1 MALKRSG
8 SRFEA
13 SIWPGFVDA
22 MTALLLILFF
32 VLSIFMIVQFTLRE
46 TITDQDLE
54 LNNLSSQIEQ
64 QDSELNNLST
74 LIGKKEAELKN
85 LSVEILTKEERLNK
99 LSSDISQK
107 DLMLESL
114 SSQVTEQD
122 TELDDLAL
130 QLSDLAS
137 ALGLEKLRANNI
149 EDDLGKTKDILDKA
163 EDQISLHLSTISNLT
178 KKSTIQTK
186 TIDGYKLQVETL
198 LSNNIQL
205 ENSNE
210 DLAVSKSALELQI
223 AGLLLA
229 KSKLEVKNVDTINDK
244 KAIEL
249 ALLSARTEIN
259 EDKEAAR
266 LAAAKREALEL
277 LIVKLRNE
285 GELQA
290 EKITSVRKQLSET
303 EKTRL
308 VEQAAAENL
317 KEKLKSTNDELTSLL
332 LAKAKLETENI
343 NTLNEK
349 SAIELAL
356 ASARNEINEQVESAR
371 LAAAKREALELLI
384 VKLQNEGKLQLAES
398 SSISETLTETEKR
411 RMAESAAAELLR
423 EKLKNANTELT
434 AMSLALEA
442 ERKEAE
448 ITLTK
453 IAAANALEKSLKID
467 LSKSFTEVER
477 QAALIA
483 EANSLLENEK
493 DISTIA
499 QRKLALL
506 NTQSSQLRNQLNELQ
521 GLLDKSKEADS
532 NAKVQIESLG
542 KDLNLALARVAA
554 KQRKLAAE
562 QAKVAE
568 EQKKIAE
575 LEASEKQRYAEEAN
589 DLKKFRS
596 QFFGESRK
604 LMEGKEGV
612 RIVGDRF
619 VFSSEVLFSI
629 GSADLGIS
637 GKKEIDKVAKI
648 IKEIA
653 DKIPPN
659 IDWILR
665 VDGHTDI
672 LSFSG
677 IGKKYKDNWEL
688 SQARALSVVR
698 YLMDDQK
705 IPANRLA
712 ANGFGEFHPIDSRNI
727 EEAYKTNRRI
737 ELKFTER

>member
-1 MALKRSG
+1 MALKRPG

-32 VLSIFMIVQFTLRE
+32 VISIFMIVQFTLRE

-54 LNNLSSQIEQ
+54 LDDLSSQIEQ
-64 QDSELNNLST
+64 QDLELNDLST
-74 LIGKKEAELKN
+74 LIGNKEDELKK
-85 LSVEILTKEERLNK
+85 LSTEILSKEKRLDN
-99 LSSDISQK
+99 LTSEISEK
-107 DLMLESL
+107 DLKLNSL
-114 SSQVTEQD
+114 SSIVTEQD
-122 TELDDLAL
+122 LELDDLSL

-137 ALGLEKLRANNI
+137 ALGLERLRANGI
-149 EDDLGKTKDILDKA
+149 EEDLGKTKDILNEA
-163 EDQISLHLSTISNLT
+163 EDQISLHLATISNLT
-178 KKSTIQTK
+178 KKSSIQIEK
-186 TIDGYKLQVETL
+186 IDGYKLQINSL
-198 LSNNIQL
+198 LSDKLQL
-205 ENSNE
+205 ENFNQ
-210 DLAVSKSALELQI
+210 DLAINKSALELQI

-229 KSKLEVKNVDTINDK
+229 KSKLEAKNIDTINKK

-249 ALLSARTEIN
+249 ALVRARNEIN
-259 EDKEAAR
+259 EREEVAR

-277 LIVKLRNE
+277 LIVKLQNE
-285 GELQA
+285 GELRA
-290 EKITSVRKQLSET
+290 EEITSIRKVLSET

-317 KEKLKSTNDELTSLL
+317 KQKLKSTSDELTSLL
-332 LAKAKLETENI
+332 FANSKLEAENN

-349 SAIELAL
+349 NVIELAL
-356 ASARNEINEQVESAR
+356 ASARNEINQQVESAR

-384 VKLQNEGKLQLAES
+384 VKLQNESKLQLAEE

-411 RMAESAAAELLR
+411 RLAEAAAAELLR

-483 EANSLLENEK
+483 EANSLLEKEK
-493 DISTIA
+493 DISITA

-506 NTQSSQLRNQLNELQ
+506 NTQTSRLRNQLNELQ
-521 GLLDKSKEADS
+521 GLLDESKEADS
-532 NAKVQIESLG
+532 KAQIQLKSLG
-542 KDLNLALARVAA
+542 TDLNLALARVAA
-554 KQRKLAAE
+554 EQRKVAA
-562 QAKVAE
+562 

-575 LEASEKQRYAEEAN
+575 LEAKEKLRFAEEAK
-589 DLKKFRS
+589 DLRKFRS
-596 QFFGESRK
+596 QFFGELRK
-604 LMEGKEGV
+604 VMEGQEGV

-619 VFSSEVLFSI
+619 VFSSEVLFSV
-629 GSADLGIS
+629 GSANLGS
-637 GKKEIDKVAKI
+637 LGKTEINKVAKI
-648 IKEIA
+648 INQIAGEIP
-653 DKIPPN
+653 DG

-665 VDGHTDI
+665 VDGHTDRI
-672 LSFSG
+672 PFSG
-677 IGKKYKDNWEL
+677 FGKDYKDNWEL

-698 YLMDDQK
+698 YLMDDLK

-712 ANGFGEFHPIDSRNI
+712 ANGFGEFQPIDDRDTP
-727 EEAYKTNRRI
+727 EAYKTNRRI
-737 ELKFTER
+737 ELKFTEK

>member
-1 MALKRSG
+1 MALKRPG

-32 VLSIFMIVQFTLRE
+32 VISIFMIVQFTLRE

-54 LNNLSSQIEQ
+54 LDDLSSQIEQ
-64 QDSELNNLST
+64 QDLELNDLST
-74 LIGKKEAELKN
+74 LIGNKEDELKK
-85 LSVEILTKEERLNK
+85 LSTEILSKEKRLDN
-99 LSSDISQK
+99 LTSEISEK
-107 DLMLESL
+107 DLKLNSL
-114 SSQVTEQD
+114 SSIVTEQD
-122 TELDDLAL
+122 LELDDLSL

-137 ALGLEKLRANNI
+137 ALGLERLRANGI
-149 EDDLGKTKDILDKA
+149 EEDLGKTKDILNEA
-163 EDQISLHLSTISNLT
+163 EDQISLHLATISNLT
-178 KKSTIQTK
+178 KKSSIQIEK
-186 TIDGYKLQVETL
+186 IDGYKLQIDSL
-198 LSNNIQL
+198 LSDKLQL
-205 ENSNE
+205 ENFNQ
-210 DLAVSKSALELQI
+210 DLAINKSALELQI

-229 KSKLEVKNVDTINDK
+229 KSKLEAKNIDTINKK

-249 ALLSARTEIN
+249 ALVRARNEIN
-259 EDKEAAR
+259 EREEVAR

-277 LIVKLRNE
+277 LIVKLQNE
-285 GELQA
+285 GELRA
-290 EKITSVRKQLSET
+290 EEITSIRKVLSET

-317 KEKLKSTNDELTSLL
+317 KQKLKSTSDELTSLL
-332 LAKAKLETENI
+332 FANSKLVAENN

-349 SAIELAL
+349 NVIELAL
-356 ASARNEINEQVESAR
+356 ASARNEINQQVESAR

-384 VKLQNEGKLQLAES
+384 VKLQNESKLQLAEE

-411 RMAESAAAELLR
+411 RLAEAAAAELLR

-483 EANSLLENEK
+483 EANSLLEKEK
-493 DISTIA
+493 DISITA

-506 NTQSSQLRNQLNELQ
+506 NTQTSQLRNQLNELQ
-521 GLLDKSKEADS
+521 GLLDESKEADS
-532 NAKVQIESLG
+532 KAQIQLKSLG
-542 KDLNLALARVAA
+542 TDLNLALARVAA
-554 KQRKLAAE
+554 EQRKVAA
-562 QAKVAE
+562 

-575 LEASEKQRYAEEAN
+575 LEAKEKLRFAEEAK
-589 DLKKFRS
+589 DLRKFRS
-596 QFFGESRK
+596 QFFGELRK
-604 LMEGKEGV
+604 VMEGQEGV

-619 VFSSEVLFSI
+619 VFSSEVLFSV
-629 GSADLGIS
+629 GSANLGS
-637 GKKEIDKVAKI
+637 LGKTEINKVAKI
-648 IKEIA
+648 INQIAGEIP
-653 DKIPPN
+653 DG

-665 VDGHTDI
+665 VDGHTDRI
-672 LSFSG
+672 PFSG
-677 IGKKYKDNWEL
+677 FGKDYKDNWEL

-698 YLMDDQK
+698 YLMDDLK

-712 ANGFGEFHPIDSRNI
+712 ANGFGEFQPIDDRDTP
-727 EEAYKTNRRI
+727 EAYKTNRRI
-737 ELKFTER
+737 ELKFTEK

>member
-1 MALKRSG
+1 MALKRPG

-32 VLSIFMIVQFTLRE
+32 VISIFMIVQFTLRE

-54 LNNLSSQIEQ
+54 LDDLSSQIEQ
-64 QDSELNNLST
+64 QDLELNDLST
-74 LIGKKEAELKN
+74 LIGNKEDELKK
-85 LSVEILTKEERLNK
+85 LSTEILSKEKRLDN
-99 LSSDISQK
+99 LTSEISEK
-107 DLMLESL
+107 DLKLNSL
-114 SSQVTEQD
+114 SSIVTEQD
-122 TELDDLAL
+122 LELDDLSL

-137 ALGLEKLRANNI
+137 ALGLERLRANGI
-149 EDDLGKTKDILDKA
+149 EEDLGKTKDILNEA
-163 EDQISLHLSTISNLT
+163 EDQISLHLATISNLT
-178 KKSTIQTK
+178 KKSSIQIEK
-186 TIDGYKLQVETL
+186 IDGYKLQIDSL
-198 LSNNIQL
+198 LSDKLQL
-205 ENSNE
+205 ENFNQ
-210 DLAVSKSALELQI
+210 DLAINKSALELQI

-229 KSKLEVKNVDTINDK
+229 KSKLEAKNIDTINKK

-249 ALLSARTEIN
+249 ALVRARNEIN
-259 EDKEAAR
+259 EREEVAR

-277 LIVKLRNE
+277 LIVKLQNE
-285 GELQA
+285 GELRA
-290 EKITSVRKQLSET
+290 EEITSIRKVLSET

-317 KEKLKSTNDELTSLL
+317 KQKLKSTSDELTSLL
-332 LAKAKLETENI
+332 FVNSKLEAENN

-349 SAIELAL
+349 NVIELAL
-356 ASARNEINEQVESAR
+356 ASARNEINQQVESAR

-384 VKLQNEGKLQLAES
+384 VKLQNESKLQLVEE

-411 RMAESAAAELLR
+411 RLAEAAAAELLR

-483 EANSLLENEK
+483 EANSLLEKEK
-493 DISTIA
+493 DISITA

-506 NTQSSQLRNQLNELQ
+506 NTQTSQLRNQLNELQ
-521 GLLDKSKEADS
+521 GLLDESKEADS
-532 NAKVQIESLG
+532 KAQIQLKSLG
-542 KDLNLALARVAA
+542 TDLNLALARVAA
-554 KQRKLAAE
+554 EQRKVAA
-562 QAKVAE
+562 

-575 LEASEKQRYAEEAN
+575 LEAKEKLRFAEEAK
-589 DLKKFRS
+589 DLRKFRS
-596 QFFGESRK
+596 QFFGELRK
-604 LMEGKEGV
+604 VMEGQEGV

-619 VFSSEVLFSI
+619 VFSSEVLFSV
-629 GSADLGIS
+629 GSANLGS
-637 GKKEIDKVAKI
+637 LGKTEINKVAKI
-648 IKEIA
+648 INQIAGEIP
-653 DKIPPN
+653 DG

-665 VDGHTDI
+665 VDGHTDRI
-672 LSFSG
+672 PFSG
-677 IGKKYKDNWEL
+677 FGKDYKDNWEL

-698 YLMDDQK
+698 YLMDDLK

-712 ANGFGEFHPIDSRNI
+712 ANGFGEFQPIDDRDTP
-727 EEAYKTNRRI
+727 EAYKTNRRI
-737 ELKFTER
+737 ELKFTEK

>member
-1 MALKRSG
+1 MALKRPG

-32 VLSIFMIVQFTLRE
+32 VISIFMIVQFTLRE

-54 LNNLSSQIEQ
+54 LDDLSSQIEQ
-64 QDSELNNLST
+64 QDLELNDLST
-74 LIGKKEAELKN
+74 LIGNKEDELKK
-85 LSVEILTKEERLNK
+85 LSTEILSKEKRLDN
-99 LSSDISQK
+99 LTSEISEK
-107 DLMLESL
+107 DLKLNSL
-114 SSQVTEQD
+114 SSIVTEQD
-122 TELDDLAL
+122 LELDDLSL

-137 ALGLEKLRANNI
+137 ALGLERLRANGI
-149 EDDLGKTKDILDKA
+149 EEDLGKTKDILNEA
-163 EDQISLHLSTISNLT
+163 EDQISLHLATISNLT
-178 KKSTIQTK
+178 KKSSIQIEK
-186 TIDGYKLQVETL
+186 IDGYKLQIDSL
-198 LSNNIQL
+198 LSDKLQL
-205 ENSNE
+205 ENFNQ
-210 DLAVSKSALELQI
+210 DLAINKSALELQI

-229 KSKLEVKNVDTINDK
+229 KSKLEAKNIDTINKK

-249 ALLSARTEIN
+249 ALVRARNEIN
-259 EDKEAAR
+259 EREEVAR

-277 LIVKLRNE
+277 LIVKLQNE
-285 GELQA
+285 GELRA
-290 EKITSVRKQLSET
+290 EEITSIRKVLSET

-317 KEKLKSTNDELTSLL
+317 KQKLKSTSDELTSLL
-332 LAKAKLETENI
+332 FANSKLVAENN

-349 SAIELAL
+349 NIIELAL
-356 ASARNEINEQVESAR
+356 ASARNEINQQVESAR

-384 VKLQNEGKLQLAES
+384 VKLQNESKLQLAEE

-411 RMAESAAAELLR
+411 RLAEAAAAELLR

-483 EANSLLENEK
+483 EANSLLEKEK
-493 DISTIA
+493 DISITA

-506 NTQSSQLRNQLNELQ
+506 NTQTSQLRNQLNELQ
-521 GLLDKSKEADS
+521 GLLDESKEADS
-532 NAKVQIESLG
+532 KAQIQLKSLG
-542 KDLNLALARVAA
+542 TDLNLALARVAA
-554 KQRKLAAE
+554 EQRKVAA
-562 QAKVAE
+562 

-575 LEASEKQRYAEEAN
+575 LEAKEKLRFAEEAK
-589 DLKKFRS
+589 DLRKFRS
-596 QFFGESRK
+596 QFFGELRK
-604 LMEGKEGV
+604 VMEGQEGV

-619 VFSSEVLFSI
+619 VFSSEVLFSV
-629 GSADLGIS
+629 GSANLGS
-637 GKKEIDKVAKI
+637 LGKTEINKVAKI
-648 IKEIA
+648 INQIAGEIP
-653 DKIPPN
+653 DG

-665 VDGHTDI
+665 VDGHTDRI
-672 LSFSG
+672 PFSG
-677 IGKKYKDNWEL
+677 FGKDYKDNWEL

-698 YLMDDQK
+698 YLMDDLK

-712 ANGFGEFHPIDSRNI
+712 ANGFGEFQPIDDRDTP
-727 EEAYKTNRRI
+727 EAYKTNRRI
-737 ELKFTER
+737 ELKFTEK

>member
-1 MALKRSG
+1 MALKRPG

-32 VLSIFMIVQFTLRE
+32 VISIFMIVQFTLRE

-54 LNNLSSQIEQ
+54 LDDLSSQIEQ
-64 QDSELNNLST
+64 QDLELNDLST
-74 LIGKKEAELKN
+74 LIGNKEDELKK
-85 LSVEILTKEERLNK
+85 LSTEILSKEKRLDN
-99 LSSDISQK
+99 LTSEISEK
-107 DLMLESL
+107 DLKLNSL
-114 SSQVTEQD
+114 SSIVTEQD
-122 TELDDLAL
+122 LELDDLSL

-137 ALGLEKLRANNI
+137 ALGLERLRANGI
-149 EDDLGKTKDILDKA
+149 EEDLGKTKDILNEA
-163 EDQISLHLSTISNLT
+163 EDQISLHLATISNLT
-178 KKSTIQTK
+178 KKSSIQIEK
-186 TIDGYKLQVETL
+186 IDGYKLQIDSL
-198 LSNNIQL
+198 LSDKLQL
-205 ENSNE
+205 ENFNQ
-210 DLAVSKSALELQI
+210 DLAINKSALELQI

-229 KSKLEVKNVDTINDK
+229 KSKLEAKSIDTINKK

-249 ALLSARTEIN
+249 ALVRARNEIN
-259 EDKEAAR
+259 EREEVAR

-277 LIVKLRNE
+277 LIVKLQNE
-285 GELQA
+285 GELRA
-290 EKITSVRKQLSET
+290 EEITSIRKVLSET

-317 KEKLKSTNDELTSLL
+317 KQKLKSTSDELMSLL
-332 LAKAKLETENI
+332 FANSKLEAENS

-349 SAIELAL
+349 NVIELAL
-356 ASARNEINEQVESAR
+356 ASARNEINQQVESAR

-384 VKLQNEGKLQLAES
+384 VKLQNESKLQLAEE

-411 RMAESAAAELLR
+411 RLAEAAAAELLR

-483 EANSLLENEK
+483 EANSLLEKEK
-493 DISTIA
+493 DISITA

-506 NTQSSQLRNQLNELQ
+506 NTQTSQLRNQLNELQ
-521 GLLDKSKEADS
+521 GLLDESKEADS
-532 NAKVQIESLG
+532 KAQIQLKSLG
-542 KDLNLALARVAA
+542 TDLNLALARVAA
-554 KQRKLAAE
+554 EQRKVAA
-562 QAKVAE
+562 

-575 LEASEKQRYAEEAN
+575 LEAKEKLRFAEEAK
-589 DLKKFRS
+589 DLRKFRS
-596 QFFGESRK
+596 QFFGELRK
-604 LMEGKEGV
+604 VMEGQEGV

-619 VFSSEVLFSI
+619 VFSSEVLFSV
-629 GSADLGIS
+629 GSANLGS
-637 GKKEIDKVAKI
+637 LGKTEINKVAKI
-648 IKEIA
+648 INQIAGEIP
-653 DKIPPN
+653 DG

-665 VDGHTDI
+665 VDGHTDRI
-672 LSFSG
+672 PFSG
-677 IGKKYKDNWEL
+677 FGKDYKDNWEL

-698 YLMDDQK
+698 YLMDDLK

-712 ANGFGEFHPIDSRNI
+712 ANGFGEFQPIDDRDTP
-727 EEAYKTNRRI
+727 EAYKTNRRI
-737 ELKFTER
+737 ELKFTEK

>member
-1 MALKRSG
+1 MALKRPG

-32 VLSIFMIVQFTLRE
+32 VISIFMIVQFTLRE

-54 LNNLSSQIEQ
+54 LDDLSSQIEQ
-64 QDSELNNLST
+64 QDLELNDLST
-74 LIGKKEAELKN
+74 LIGNKEDELKK
-85 LSVEILTKEERLNK
+85 LSTEILSKEKRLDN
-99 LSSDISQK
+99 LTSEIFEK
-107 DLMLESL
+107 DLKLNSL
-114 SSQVTEQD
+114 SSIVTEQD
-122 TELDDLAL
+122 LELDDLSL

-137 ALGLEKLRANNI
+137 ALGLERLRANGI
-149 EDDLGKTKDILDKA
+149 EEDLGKTKDILNEA
-163 EDQISLHLSTISNLT
+163 EDQISLHLATISNLT
-178 KKSTIQTK
+178 KKSSIQIEK
-186 TIDGYKLQVETL
+186 IDGYKLQIDSL
-198 LSNNIQL
+198 LSDKLQL
-205 ENSNE
+205 ENFNQ
-210 DLAVSKSALELQI
+210 DLAINKSALELQI

-229 KSKLEVKNVDTINDK
+229 KSKLEAKNIDTINKK

-249 ALLSARTEIN
+249 ALVRARNEIN
-259 EDKEAAR
+259 EREEVAR

-277 LIVKLRNE
+277 LIVKLQNE
-285 GELQA
+285 GELRA
-290 EKITSVRKQLSET
+290 EEITSIRKVLSET

-317 KEKLKSTNDELTSLL
+317 KQKLKSTSDELTSLL
-332 LAKAKLETENI
+332 FANSKLEAENS

-349 SAIELAL
+349 NVIELAL
-356 ASARNEINEQVESAR
+356 ASARNEINQQVESAR

-384 VKLQNEGKLQLAES
+384 VKLQNESKLQLAEE

-411 RMAESAAAELLR
+411 RLAEAAAAELLR

-483 EANSLLENEK
+483 EANSLLEKEK
-493 DISTIA
+493 DISITA

-506 NTQSSQLRNQLNELQ
+506 NTQTSQLRNQLNELQ
-521 GLLDKSKEADS
+521 GLLDESKEADS
-532 NAKVQIESLG
+532 KAQIQLKSLG
-542 KDLNLALARVAA
+542 TDLNLALARVAA
-554 KQRKLAAE
+554 EQRKVAA
-562 QAKVAE
+562 

-575 LEASEKQRYAEEAN
+575 LEAKEKLRFAEEAK
-589 DLKKFRS
+589 DLRKFRS
-596 QFFGESRK
+596 QFFGELRK
-604 LMEGKEGV
+604 VMEGQEGV

-619 VFSSEVLFSI
+619 VFSSEVLFSV
-629 GSADLGIS
+629 GSANLGS
-637 GKKEIDKVAKI
+637 LGKTEINKVAKI
-648 IKEIA
+648 INQIAGEIP
-653 DKIPPN
+653 DG

-665 VDGHTDI
+665 VDGHTDRI
-672 LSFSG
+672 PFSG
-677 IGKKYKDNWEL
+677 FGKDYKDNWEL

-698 YLMDDQK
+698 YLMDDLK

-712 ANGFGEFHPIDSRNI
+712 ANGFGEFQPIDDRDTP
-727 EEAYKTNRRI
+727 EAYKTNRRI
-737 ELKFTER
+737 ELKFTEK

>member
-1 MALKRSG
+1 MALKRPG

-32 VLSIFMIVQFTLRE
+32 VISIFMIVQFTLRE

-54 LNNLSSQIEQ
+54 LDDLSSQIEQ
-64 QDSELNNLST
+64 QDLELNDLST
-74 LIGKKEAELKN
+74 LIGNKEDELKK
-85 LSVEILTKEERLNK
+85 LSTEILSKEKRLDN
-99 LSSDISQK
+99 LTSEISEK
-107 DLMLESL
+107 DLKLNSL
-114 SSQVTEQD
+114 SSIVTEQD
-122 TELDDLAL
+122 LELDDLSL

-137 ALGLEKLRANNI
+137 ALGLERLRANGI
-149 EDDLGKTKDILDKA
+149 EEDLGKTKDILNEA
-163 EDQISLHLSTISNLT
+163 EDQISLHLATISNLT
-178 KKSTIQTK
+178 KKSSIQIEK
-186 TIDGYKLQVETL
+186 IDGYKLQIDSL
-198 LSNNIQL
+198 LSDKLQL
-205 ENSNE
+205 ENFNQ
-210 DLAVSKSALELQI
+210 DLAINKSALELQI

-229 KSKLEVKNVDTINDK
+229 KSKLEAKNIDTINKK

-249 ALLSARTEIN
+249 ALVRARNEIN
-259 EDKEAAR
+259 EREEVAR

-277 LIVKLRNE
+277 LIVKLQNE
-285 GELQA
+285 GELRA
-290 EKITSVRKQLSET
+290 EEITSIRKVLSEA

-317 KEKLKSTNDELTSLL
+317 KQKLKSTSDELTSLL
-332 LAKAKLETENI
+332 FANSKLVVENN

-349 SAIELAL
+349 NVIELAL
-356 ASARNEINEQVESAR
+356 ASARNEINQQVESAR

-384 VKLQNEGKLQLAES
+384 VKLQNESKLQLAEE

-411 RMAESAAAELLR
+411 RLAEAAAAELLR

-483 EANSLLENEK
+483 EANSLLEKEK
-493 DISTIA
+493 DISITA

-506 NTQSSQLRNQLNELQ
+506 NTQTSQLRNQLNELQ
-521 GLLDKSKEADS
+521 GLLDESKEADS
-532 NAKVQIESLG
+532 KAQIQLKSLG
-542 KDLNLALARVAA
+542 TDLNLALARVAA
-554 KQRKLAAE
+554 EQRKVAA
-562 QAKVAE
+562 

-575 LEASEKQRYAEEAN
+575 LEAKEKLRFAEEAK
-589 DLKKFRS
+589 DLRKFRS
-596 QFFGESRK
+596 QFFGELRK
-604 LMEGKEGV
+604 VMEGQEGV

-619 VFSSEVLFSI
+619 VFSSEVLFSV
-629 GSADLGIS
+629 GSANLGS
-637 GKKEIDKVAKI
+637 LGKTEINKVAKI
-648 IKEIA
+648 INQIAGEIP
-653 DKIPPN
+653 DG

-665 VDGHTDI
+665 VDGHTDRI
-672 LSFSG
+672 PFSG
-677 IGKKYKDNWEL
+677 FGKDYKDNWEL

-698 YLMDDQK
+698 YLMDDLK

-712 ANGFGEFHPIDSRNI
+712 ANGFGEFQPIDDRDTP
-727 EEAYKTNRRI
+727 EAYKTNRRI
-737 ELKFTER
+737 ELKFTEK

>member
-54 LNNLSSQIEQ
+54 LSNLSSQIEE
-64 QDSELNNLST
+64 QDLELNDLST
-74 LIGKKEAELKN
+74 LIGNKEDELKN
-85 LSVEILTKEERLNK
+85 LSAEILSKEKRLDNLTLEISEK
-99 LSSDISQK
+99 DSKLDNLSSRVI
-107 DLMLESL
+107 
-114 SSQVTEQD
+114 EQD
-122 TELDDLAL
+122 LELDDLSL

-137 ALGLEKLRANNI
+137 ALGLERLRANGI
-149 EDDLGKTKDILDKA
+149 EEDLGKTKKILNEA
-163 EDQISLHLSTISNLT
+163 EDQISLHLATISNLT
-178 KKSTIQTK
+178 KKSNIQTEK
-186 TIDGYKLQVETL
+186 IDGYKLQIDNL
-198 LSNNIQL
+198 LSDKLQL

-210 DLAVSKSALELQI
+210 DLAISKSALELQI
-223 AGLLLA
+223 ASLLLA
-229 KSKLEVKNVDTINDK
+229 KSKLEAKNIDTINEK

-249 ALLSARTEIN
+249 ALVRARTEIN
-259 EDKEAAR
+259 DQEEVAR

-285 GELQA
+285 GKLQA
-290 EKITSVRKQLSET
+290 EEITSVRKKLSET

-332 LAKAKLETENI
+332 LAKSKLEAENI
-343 NTLNEK
+343 NNLNEK
-349 SAIELAL
+349 NAIELAL
-356 ASARNEINEQVESAR
+356 ASARNEINEEPENAR

-384 VKLQNEGKLQLAES
+384 EKLQNEGKLQLAEV

-411 RMAESAAAELLR
+411 RLAEAAAADLLR

-434 AMSLALEA
+434 AMSLALES

-467 LSKSFTEVER
+467 LTKSFTEVER

-483 EANSLLENEK
+483 EANSLLEKEK
-493 DISTIA
+493 DISTSA

-506 NTQSSQLRNQLNELQ
+506 NTQTSQLRNQLNELQ
-521 GLLDKSKEADS
+521 GLLDESKEADTK
-532 NAKVQIESLG
+532 AQIQLKSLG
-542 KDLNLALARVAA
+542 TDLNLALARVAA
-554 KQRKLAAE
+554 EQRKVAA
-562 QAKVAE
+562 

-575 LEASEKQRYAEEAN
+575 LEAKEKLRFAEEAK
-589 DLKKFRS
+589 DLRKFRS
-596 QFFGESRK
+596 QFFGELRK
-604 LMEGKEGV
+604 VMEGQEGV

-619 VFSSEVLFSI
+619 VFSSEVLFSV
-629 GSADLGIS
+629 GSANLGS
-637 GKKEIDKVAKI
+637 LGKTEINKVAKI
-648 IKEIA
+648 INQIAGEIP
-653 DKIPPN
+653 DG

-665 VDGHTDI
+665 VDGHTDRI
-672 LSFSG
+672 PFSG
-677 IGKKYKDNWEL
+677 FGKDYKDNWEL

-698 YLMDDQK
+698 YLMDDLK

-712 ANGFGEFHPIDSRNI
+712 ANGFGEFHPIDDRDTP
-727 EEAYKTNRRI
+727 EAYKTNRRI

>member
-1 MALKRSG
+1 MALKRPG

-32 VLSIFMIVQFTLRE
+32 VISIFMIVQFTLRE

-54 LNNLSSQIEQ
+54 LDDLSSQIEQ
-64 QDSELNNLST
+64 PDLELNDLST
-74 LIGKKEAELKN
+74 LRGNKEDELKK
-85 LSVEILTKEERLNK
+85 LSTEILSKEKRLDN
-99 LSSDISQK
+99 LTSEISEK
-107 DLMLESL
+107 DLKLNSL
-114 SSQVTEQD
+114 SSIVTEQD
-122 TELDDLAL
+122 LELDDLSL

-137 ALGLEKLRANNI
+137 ALGLERLRANGI
-149 EDDLGKTKDILDKA
+149 EEDLGKTKDILNEA
-163 EDQISLHLSTISNLT
+163 EDQISLHLATISNLT
-178 KKSTIQTK
+178 KKSSIQIEK
-186 TIDGYKLQVETL
+186 IDGYKLQIDSL
-198 LSNNIQL
+198 LSDKLQL
-205 ENSNE
+205 ENFNQ
-210 DLAVSKSALELQI
+210 DLAINKSALELQI

-229 KSKLEVKNVDTINDK
+229 KSKLEAKNIDTINKK

-249 ALLSARTEIN
+249 ALVRARNEIN
-259 EDKEAAR
+259 EREEVAR

-277 LIVKLRNE
+277 LIVKLQNE
-285 GELQA
+285 GELRA
-290 EKITSVRKQLSET
+290 EEITSIRKVLSET

-317 KEKLKSTNDELTSLL
+317 KQKLKSTSDELTSLL
-332 LAKAKLETENI
+332 FANSKLVAENN

-349 SAIELAL
+349 NVIELAL
-356 ASARNEINEQVESAR
+356 ASARNEINQQVESAR

-384 VKLQNEGKLQLAES
+384 VKLQNESKLQLAEE

-411 RMAESAAAELLR
+411 RLAEAAAAELLR

-483 EANSLLENEK
+483 EANSLLEKEK
-493 DISTIA
+493 DISITA

-506 NTQSSQLRNQLNELQ
+506 NTQTSQLRNQLNELQ
-521 GLLDKSKEADS
+521 GLLDESKEADS
-532 NAKVQIESLG
+532 KAQIQLKSLG
-542 KDLNLALARVAA
+542 TDLNLALARVAA
-554 KQRKLAAE
+554 EQRKVAA
-562 QAKVAE
+562 

-575 LEASEKQRYAEEAN
+575 LEAKEKLRFAEEAK
-589 DLKKFRS
+589 DLRKFRS
-596 QFFGESRK
+596 QFFGELRK
-604 LMEGKEGV
+604 VMEGQEGV

-619 VFSSEVLFSI
+619 VFSSEVLFSV
-629 GSADLGIS
+629 GSANLGS
-637 GKKEIDKVAKI
+637 LGKTEINKVAKI
-648 IKEIA
+648 INQIAGEIP
-653 DKIPPN
+653 DG

-665 VDGHTDI
+665 VDGHTDRI
-672 LSFSG
+672 PFSG
-677 IGKKYKDNWEL
+677 FGKDYKDNWEL

-698 YLMDDQK
+698 YLMDDLK

-712 ANGFGEFHPIDSRNI
+712 ANGFGEFQPIDDRDTP
-727 EEAYKTNRRI
+727 EAYKTNRRI
-737 ELKFTER
+737 ELKFTEK

>member
-1 MALKRSG
+1 MALKRPG

-32 VLSIFMIVQFTLRE
+32 VISIFMIVQFTLRE

-54 LNNLSSQIEQ
+54 LDDLSSQIEQ
-64 QDSELNNLST
+64 QDLELNDLST
-74 LIGKKEAELKN
+74 LIGNKEDELKK
-85 LSVEILTKEERLNK
+85 LSTEILSKEKRLDN
-99 LSSDISQK
+99 LTSEISEK
-107 DLMLESL
+107 DLKLNSL
-114 SSQVTEQD
+114 SSIVTEQD
-122 TELDDLAL
+122 LELDDLSL

-137 ALGLEKLRANNI
+137 ALGLERLRANGI
-149 EDDLGKTKDILDKA
+149 EEDLGKTKDILNEA
-163 EDQISLHLSTISNLT
+163 EDQISLHLATISNLT
-178 KKSTIQTK
+178 KKSSIQIEK
-186 TIDGYKLQVETL
+186 IDGYKLQINSL
-198 LSNNIQL
+198 LSDKLQL
-205 ENSNE
+205 ENFNQ
-210 DLAVSKSALELQI
+210 DLAINKSALELQI

-229 KSKLEVKNVDTINDK
+229 KSKLEAKNIDTINKK

-249 ALLSARTEIN
+249 ALVRARNEIN
-259 EDKEAAR
+259 EREEVAR

-277 LIVKLRNE
+277 LIVKLQNE
-285 GELQA
+285 GELRA
-290 EKITSVRKQLSET
+290 EEITSIRKVLSET

-317 KEKLKSTNDELTSLL
+317 KQKLKSTSDELTSLL
-332 LAKAKLETENI
+332 FANSKLVAENN

-349 SAIELAL
+349 NVIELAL
-356 ASARNEINEQVESAR
+356 ASARNEINQQVESAR

-384 VKLQNEGKLQLAES
+384 VKLQNESKLQLAEET
-398 SSISETLTETEKR
+398 SISETLTETEKR
-411 RMAESAAAELLR
+411 RLAEAAAAELLR

-483 EANSLLENEK
+483 EANSLLEKEK
-493 DISTIA
+493 DISITA

-506 NTQSSQLRNQLNELQ
+506 NTQTSQLRNQLNELQ
-521 GLLDKSKEADS
+521 GLLDESKEADS
-532 NAKVQIESLG
+532 KAQIQLKSLG
-542 KDLNLALARVAA
+542 TDLNLALARVAA
-554 KQRKLAAE
+554 EQRKVAA
-562 QAKVAE
+562 

-575 LEASEKQRYAEEAN
+575 LEAKEKLRFAEEAK
-589 DLKKFRS
+589 DLRKFRS
-596 QFFGESRK
+596 QFFGELRK
-604 LMEGKEGV
+604 VMEGQEGV

-619 VFSSEVLFSI
+619 VFSSEVLFSV
-629 GSADLGIS
+629 GSANLGS
-637 GKKEIDKVAKI
+637 LGKTEINKVAKI
-648 IKEIA
+648 INQIAGEIP
-653 DKIPPN
+653 DG

-665 VDGHTDI
+665 VDGHTDRI
-672 LSFSG
+672 PFSG
-677 IGKKYKDNWEL
+677 FGKDYKDNWEL

-698 YLMDDQK
+698 YLMDDLK

-712 ANGFGEFHPIDSRNI
+712 ANGFGEFQPIDDRDTP
-727 EEAYKTNRRI
+727 EAYKTNRRI
-737 ELKFTER
+737 ELKFTEK

>member
-1 MALKRSG
+1 MALKRPG

-32 VLSIFMIVQFTLRE
+32 VISIFMIVQFTLRE

-54 LNNLSSQIEQ
+54 LDDLSFQIEQ
-64 QDSELNNLST
+64 QDLELNDLST
-74 LIGKKEAELKN
+74 LIGNKEDELKK
-85 LSVEILTKEERLNK
+85 LSTEILSKEKRLDN
-99 LSSDISQK
+99 LTSEISEK
-107 DLMLESL
+107 DLKLNSL
-114 SSQVTEQD
+114 SSIVTEQD
-122 TELDDLAL
+122 LELDDLSL

-137 ALGLEKLRANNI
+137 ALGLERLRANGI
-149 EDDLGKTKDILDKA
+149 EEDLGKTKDILNEA
-163 EDQISLHLSTISNLT
+163 EDQISLHLATISNLT
-178 KKSTIQTK
+178 KKSSIQIEK
-186 TIDGYKLQVETL
+186 IDGYKLQIDSL
-198 LSNNIQL
+198 LSDKLQL
-205 ENSNE
+205 ENFNQ
-210 DLAVSKSALELQI
+210 DLAINKSALELQI

-229 KSKLEVKNVDTINDK
+229 KSKLEAKNIDTINKK

-249 ALLSARTEIN
+249 ALVRARNEIN
-259 EDKEAAR
+259 EREEVAR

-277 LIVKLRNE
+277 LIVKLQNE
-285 GELQA
+285 GELRA
-290 EKITSVRKQLSET
+290 EEITSIRKVLSET

-317 KEKLKSTNDELTSLL
+317 KQKLKSTSDELTSLL
-332 LAKAKLETENI
+332 FANSKLEAENS

-349 SAIELAL
+349 NVIELAL
-356 ASARNEINEQVESAR
+356 ASARNEINQQVESAR

-384 VKLQNEGKLQLAES
+384 VKLQNESKLQLAEE

-411 RMAESAAAELLR
+411 RLAEAAAAELLR

-483 EANSLLENEK
+483 EANSLLEKEK
-493 DISTIA
+493 DISITA

-506 NTQSSQLRNQLNELQ
+506 NTQTSRLRNQLNELQ
-521 GLLDKSKEADS
+521 GLLDESKEADS
-532 NAKVQIESLG
+532 KAQIQLKSLG
-542 KDLNLALARVAA
+542 TDLNLALARVAA
-554 KQRKLAAE
+554 EQRKVAA
-562 QAKVAE
+562 

-575 LEASEKQRYAEEAN
+575 LEAKEKLRFAEEAK
-589 DLKKFRS
+589 DLRKFRS
-596 QFFGESRK
+596 QFFGELRK
-604 LMEGKEGV
+604 VMEGQEGV

-619 VFSSEVLFSI
+619 VFSSEVLFSV
-629 GSADLGIS
+629 GSANLGS
-637 GKKEIDKVAKI
+637 LGKTEINKVAKI
-648 IKEIA
+648 INQIAGEIP
-653 DKIPPN
+653 DG

-665 VDGHTDI
+665 VDGHTDRI
-672 LSFSG
+672 PFSG
-677 IGKKYKDNWEL
+677 FGKDYKDNWEL

-698 YLMDDQK
+698 YLMDDLK

-712 ANGFGEFHPIDSRNI
+712 ANGFGEFQPIDDRDTP
-727 EEAYKTNRRI
+727 EAYKTNRRI
-737 ELKFTER
+737 ELKFTEK

>member
-1 MALKRSG
+1 MALKRPG

-32 VLSIFMIVQFTLRE
+32 VISIFMIVQFTLRE

-54 LNNLSSQIEQ
+54 LDDLSSQIEQ
-64 QDSELNNLST
+64 QDLELNDLST
-74 LIGKKEAELKN
+74 LIGNKEDELKK
-85 LSVEILTKEERLNK
+85 LSTEILSKEKRLDN
-99 LSSDISQK
+99 LTSEISEK
-107 DLMLESL
+107 DLKLNSL
-114 SSQVTEQD
+114 SSIVTEQD
-122 TELDDLAL
+122 LELDDLSL

-137 ALGLEKLRANNI
+137 ALGLERLRANGI
-149 EDDLGKTKDILDKA
+149 EEDLGKTKDILNEA
-163 EDQISLHLSTISNLT
+163 EDQISLHLATISNLT
-178 KKSTIQTK
+178 KKSSIQIEK
-186 TIDGYKLQVETL
+186 IDGYKLQIDSL
-198 LSNNIQL
+198 LSDKLQL
-205 ENSNE
+205 ENFNQ
-210 DLAVSKSALELQI
+210 DLAINKSALELQI

-229 KSKLEVKNVDTINDK
+229 KSKLEAKNIDTINKK

-249 ALLSARTEIN
+249 ALVRARNEIN
-259 EDKEAAR
+259 EREEVAR

-277 LIVKLRNE
+277 LIVKLQNE
-285 GELQA
+285 GESRA
-290 EKITSVRKQLSET
+290 EEITSIRKVLSET

-317 KEKLKSTNDELTSLL
+317 KQKLKSTSDELTSLL
-332 LAKAKLETENI
+332 FANSKLVAENN

-349 SAIELAL
+349 NVIELAL
-356 ASARNEINEQVESAR
+356 ASARNEINQQVESAR

-384 VKLQNEGKLQLAES
+384 VKLQNESKLQLAEE

-411 RMAESAAAELLR
+411 RLAEAAAAELLR

-483 EANSLLENEK
+483 EANSLLEKEK
-493 DISTIA
+493 DISITA

-506 NTQSSQLRNQLNELQ
+506 NTQTSQLRNQLNELQ
-521 GLLDKSKEADS
+521 GLLDESKEADS
-532 NAKVQIESLG
+532 KAQIQLKSLG
-542 KDLNLALARVAA
+542 TDLNLALARVAA
-554 KQRKLAAE
+554 EQRKVAA
-562 QAKVAE
+562 

-575 LEASEKQRYAEEAN
+575 LEAKEKLRFAEEAK
-589 DLKKFRS
+589 DLRKFRS
-596 QFFGESRK
+596 QFFGELRK
-604 LMEGKEGV
+604 VMEGQEGV

-619 VFSSEVLFSI
+619 VFSSEVLFSV
-629 GSADLGIS
+629 GSANLGS
-637 GKKEIDKVAKI
+637 LGKTEINKVAKI
-648 IKEIA
+648 INQIAGEIP
-653 DKIPPN
+653 DG

-665 VDGHTDI
+665 VDGHTDRI
-672 LSFSG
+672 PFSG
-677 IGKKYKDNWEL
+677 FGKDYKDNWEL

-698 YLMDDQK
+698 YLMDDLK

-712 ANGFGEFHPIDSRNI
+712 ANGFGEFQPIDDRDTP
-727 EEAYKTNRRI
+727 EAYKTNRRI
-737 ELKFTER
+737 ELKFTEK

>member
-1 MALKRSG
+1 
-8 SRFEA
+8 
-13 SIWPGFVDA
+13 
-22 MTALLLILFF
+22 
-32 VLSIFMIVQFTLRE
+32 
-46 TITDQDLE
+46 
-54 LNNLSSQIEQ
+54 
-64 QDSELNNLST
+64 
-74 LIGKKEAELKN
+74 
-85 LSVEILTKEERLNK
+85 
-99 LSSDISQK
+99 
-107 DLMLESL
+107 
-114 SSQVTEQD
+114 
-122 TELDDLAL
+122 
-130 QLSDLAS
+130 
-137 ALGLEKLRANNI
+137 
-149 EDDLGKTKDILDKA
+149 
-163 EDQISLHLSTISNLT
+163 
-178 KKSTIQTK
+178 
-186 TIDGYKLQVETL
+186 
-198 LSNNIQL
+198 
-205 ENSNE
+205 
-210 DLAVSKSALELQI
+210 
-223 AGLLLA
+223 
-229 KSKLEVKNVDTINDK
+229 
-244 KAIEL
+244 
-249 ALLSARTEIN
+249 
-259 EDKEAAR
+259 
-266 LAAAKREALEL
+266 
-277 LIVKLRNE
+277 
-285 GELQA
+285 
-290 EKITSVRKQLSET
+290 
-303 EKTRL
+303 
-308 VEQAAAENL
+308 
-317 KEKLKSTNDELTSLL
+317 
-332 LAKAKLETENI
+332 
-343 NTLNEK
+343 
-349 SAIELAL
+349 
-356 ASARNEINEQVESAR
+356 
-371 LAAAKREALELLI
+371 
-384 VKLQNEGKLQLAES
+384 
-398 SSISETLTETEKR
+398 
-411 RMAESAAAELLR
+411 MAESAAAELLR

-575 LEASEKQRYAEEAN
+575 LEAREKQRYAEEAN

-712 ANGFGEFHPIDSRNI
+712 ANGFGEFHPIDDRNI

>member
-1 MALKRSG
+1 MALKRPG

-32 VLSIFMIVQFTLRE
+32 VISIFMIVQFTLRE

-54 LNNLSSQIEQ
+54 LDDLSSQIEQ
-64 QDSELNNLST
+64 QDLELNDLST
-74 LIGKKEAELKN
+74 LIGNKEDELKK
-85 LSVEILTKEERLNK
+85 LSTEILSKEKRLDN
-99 LSSDISQK
+99 LTSEISEK
-107 DLMLESL
+107 DLKLNSL
-114 SSQVTEQD
+114 SSIVTEQD
-122 TELDDLAL
+122 LELDDLSL

-137 ALGLEKLRANNI
+137 ALGLERLRANGI
-149 EDDLGKTKDILDKA
+149 EEDLGKTKDILNEA
-163 EDQISLHLSTISNLT
+163 EDQISLHLATISNLT
-178 KKSTIQTK
+178 KKSSIQIEK
-186 TIDGYKLQVETL
+186 IDGYKLQINSL
-198 LSNNIQL
+198 LSDKLQL
-205 ENSNE
+205 ENFNQ
-210 DLAVSKSALELQI
+210 DLAINKSALELQI

-229 KSKLEVKNVDTINDK
+229 KSKLEAKNIDTINKK

-249 ALLSARTEIN
+249 ALVRARNEIN
-259 EDKEAAR
+259 EREEVAR

-277 LIVKLRNE
+277 LIVKLQNE
-285 GELQA
+285 GELRA
-290 EKITSVRKQLSET
+290 EEITSIRKVLSET

-317 KEKLKSTNDELTSLL
+317 KQKLKSTSDELTSLL
-332 LAKAKLETENI
+332 FANSKLEAENN

-349 SAIELAL
+349 NVIELAL
-356 ASARNEINEQVESAR
+356 ASARNEINQQVESAR

-384 VKLQNEGKLQLAES
+384 VKLQNESKLQLAEE

-411 RMAESAAAELLR
+411 RLAEAAAAELLR

-483 EANSLLENEK
+483 EANSLLEKEK
-493 DISTIA
+493 DISITA

-506 NTQSSQLRNQLNELQ
+506 NTQTSQLRNQLNELQ
-521 GLLDKSKEADS
+521 GLLDESKEADS
-532 NAKVQIESLG
+532 KAQIQLKSLG
-542 KDLNLALARVAA
+542 TDLNLALARVAA
-554 KQRKLAAE
+554 EQRKVAA
-562 QAKVAE
+562 

-575 LEASEKQRYAEEAN
+575 LEAKEKLRFAEEAK
-589 DLKKFRS
+589 DLRKFRS
-596 QFFGESRK
+596 QFFGELRK
-604 LMEGKEGV
+604 VMEGQEGV

-619 VFSSEVLFSI
+619 VFSSEVLFSV
-629 GSADLGIS
+629 GSANLGS
-637 GKKEIDKVAKI
+637 LGKTEINKVAKI
-648 IKEIA
+648 INQIAGEIP
-653 DKIPPN
+653 DG

-665 VDGHTDI
+665 VDGHTDRI
-672 LSFSG
+672 PFSG
-677 IGKKYKDNWEL
+677 FGKDYKDNWEL

-698 YLMDDQK
+698 YLMDDLK

-712 ANGFGEFHPIDSRNI
+712 ANGFGEFQPIDDRDTP
-727 EEAYKTNRRI
+727 EAYKTNRRI
-737 ELKFTER
+737 ELKFTEK

>member
-54 LNNLSSQIEQ
+54 LSNLSSQIEK
-64 QDSELNNLST
+64 QDLELNDLST
-74 LIGKKEAELKN
+74 LIGNKEDELKN
-85 LSVEILTKEERLNK
+85 LSAEILSKEKRLDNLTLEISEK
-99 LSSDISQK
+99 DSKLDNLSSR
-107 DLMLESL
+107 
-114 SSQVTEQD
+114 VTEQD
-122 TELDDLAL
+122 LELDDLSL

-137 ALGLEKLRANNI
+137 ALGLERLRASGI
-149 EDDLGKTKDILDKA
+149 EEDLGKTKDILNEA
-163 EDQISLHLSTISNLT
+163 EDQISLHLATISNLT
-178 KKSTIQTK
+178 KKSSIQTEK
-186 TIDGYKLQVETL
+186 IDGYKLQIDNL
-198 LSNNIQL
+198 LSDKLQL

-210 DLAVSKSALELQI
+210 DLAISKSALELRI
-223 AGLLLA
+223 ASLLLA
-229 KSKLEVKNVDTINDK
+229 KSKLEAKNIDTINEK

-249 ALLSARTEIN
+249 ALIRARTEIN
-259 EDKEAAR
+259 EQEEIAR

-290 EKITSVRKQLSET
+290 EEITSVRKELSET

-317 KEKLKSTNDELTSLL
+317 KEKLKSTNDELNSLL
-332 LAKAKLETENI
+332 YAKSKLEAEKI
-343 NTLNEK
+343 NNLNEK
-349 SAIELAL
+349 NAIELAL
-356 ASARNEINEQVESAR
+356 ASARNEINEQLENAR

-384 VKLQNEGKLQLAES
+384 EKLQNEGKLQLAEV

-411 RMAESAAAELLR
+411 RLAEAAAADLLR

-483 EANSLLENEK
+483 EANSLLEKEK
-493 DISTIA
+493 GISTSA

-506 NTQSSQLRNQLNELQ
+506 NTQTSQLRNQLNELQ
-521 GLLDKSKEADS
+521 GLLDESKEADTK
-532 NAKVQIESLG
+532 AQIQLKSLG
-542 KDLNLALARVAA
+542 TDLNLALARVAA
-554 KQRKLAAE
+554 EQRKVAA
-562 QAKVAE
+562 

-575 LEASEKQRYAEEAN
+575 LEAKEKLRFAEEAK
-589 DLKKFRS
+589 DLRKFRS
-596 QFFGESRK
+596 QFFGELRK
-604 LMEGKEGV
+604 VMEGQEGV

-619 VFSSEVLFSI
+619 VFSSEVLFSV
-629 GSADLGIS
+629 GSANLGS
-637 GKKEIDKVAKI
+637 LGKTEINKVAKI
-648 IKEIA
+648 INQIAGEIP
-653 DKIPPN
+653 DG

-665 VDGHTDI
+665 VDGHTDRI
-672 LSFSG
+672 PFSG
-677 IGKKYKDNWEL
+677 FGKDYKDNWEL

-698 YLMDDQK
+698 YLMDDLK

-712 ANGFGEFHPIDSRNI
+712 ANGFGEFQPIDDRDTP
-727 EEAYKTNRRI
+727 EAYKTNRRI

>member
-1 MALKRSG
+1 MALKRPG

-32 VLSIFMIVQFTLRE
+32 VISIFMIVQFTLRE

-54 LNNLSSQIEQ
+54 LDDLSSQIEQ
-64 QDSELNNLST
+64 QDLELNDLST
-74 LIGKKEAELKN
+74 LIGNKEDELKK
-85 LSVEILTKEERLNK
+85 LSTEILSKEKRLDN
-99 LSSDISQK
+99 LTSEISEK
-107 DLMLESL
+107 DLKLNSL
-114 SSQVTEQD
+114 SSIVTEQD
-122 TELDDLAL
+122 LELDDLSL

-137 ALGLEKLRANNI
+137 ALGLERLRANGI
-149 EDDLGKTKDILDKA
+149 EEDLGKTKDILNEA
-163 EDQISLHLSTISNLT
+163 EDQISLHLATISNLT
-178 KKSTIQTK
+178 KKSSIQIEK
-186 TIDGYKLQVETL
+186 IDGYKLQIDSL
-198 LSNNIQL
+198 LSDKLQL
-205 ENSNE
+205 ENFNQ
-210 DLAVSKSALELQI
+210 DLAINKSALELQI

-229 KSKLEVKNVDTINDK
+229 KSKLEAKNIDTINKK

-249 ALLSARTEIN
+249 ALVRARNEIN
-259 EDKEAAR
+259 EREEVAR

-277 LIVKLRNE
+277 LIVKLQNE
-285 GELQA
+285 GELRA
-290 EKITSVRKQLSET
+290 EEITSIRKVLSET

-317 KEKLKSTNDELTSLL
+317 KQKLKSTSDELTSLL
-332 LAKAKLETENI
+332 FVNSKLEAENN

-349 SAIELAL
+349 NVIELAL
-356 ASARNEINEQVESAR
+356 ASARNEINQQVESAR

-384 VKLQNEGKLQLAES
+384 VKLQNESKLQLVEE

-411 RMAESAAAELLR
+411 RLAEAAAAELLR

-483 EANSLLENEK
+483 EANSLLEKEK
-493 DISTIA
+493 DISITA

-506 NTQSSQLRNQLNELQ
+506 NTQTSRLRNQLNELQ
-521 GLLDKSKEADS
+521 GLLDESKEADS
-532 NAKVQIESLG
+532 KAQIQLKSLG
-542 KDLNLALARVAA
+542 TDLNLALARVAA
-554 KQRKLAAE
+554 EQRKVAA
-562 QAKVAE
+562 

-575 LEASEKQRYAEEAN
+575 LEAKEKLRFAEEAK
-589 DLKKFRS
+589 DLRKFRS
-596 QFFGESRK
+596 QFFGELRK
-604 LMEGKEGV
+604 VMEGQEGV

-619 VFSSEVLFSI
+619 VFSSEVLFSV
-629 GSADLGIS
+629 GSANLGS
-637 GKKEIDKVAKI
+637 LGKTEINKVAKI
-648 IKEIA
+648 INQIAGEIP
-653 DKIPPN
+653 DG

-665 VDGHTDI
+665 VDGHTDRI
-672 LSFSG
+672 PFSG
-677 IGKKYKDNWEL
+677 FGKDYKDNWEL

-698 YLMDDQK
+698 YLMDDLK

-712 ANGFGEFHPIDSRNI
+712 ANGFGEFQPIDDRDTP
-727 EEAYKTNRRI
+727 EAYKTNRRI
-737 ELKFTER
+737 ELKFTEK

>member
-1 MALKRSG
+1 MALKRPG

-32 VLSIFMIVQFTLRE
+32 VISIFMIVQFTLRE

-54 LNNLSSQIEQ
+54 LDDLSSQIEQ
-64 QDSELNNLST
+64 QDLELNDLST
-74 LIGKKEAELKN
+74 LIGNKEDELKK
-85 LSVEILTKEERLNK
+85 LSTEILSKEKRLDN
-99 LSSDISQK
+99 LTSEISEK
-107 DLMLESL
+107 DLKLNSL
-114 SSQVTEQD
+114 SSIVTEQD
-122 TELDDLAL
+122 LELDDLSL

-137 ALGLEKLRANNI
+137 ALGLERLRANGI
-149 EDDLGKTKDILDKA
+149 EEDLGKTKDILNEA
-163 EDQISLHLSTISNLT
+163 EDQISLHLATISNLT
-178 KKSTIQTK
+178 KKSSIQIEK
-186 TIDGYKLQVETL
+186 IDGYKLQIDSL
-198 LSNNIQL
+198 LSDKLQL
-205 ENSNE
+205 ENFNQ
-210 DLAVSKSALELQI
+210 DLAINKSALELQI

-229 KSKLEVKNVDTINDK
+229 KSKLEAKNIDTINKK

-249 ALLSARTEIN
+249 ALVRARNEIN
-259 EDKEAAR
+259 EREEVAR

-277 LIVKLRNE
+277 LIVKLQNE
-285 GELQA
+285 GELRA
-290 EKITSVRKQLSET
+290 EEITSIRKVLSET

-317 KEKLKSTNDELTSLL
+317 KQKLKSTSDELTSLL
-332 LAKAKLETENI
+332 FANSKLVAENN

-349 SAIELAL
+349 NVIELAL
-356 ASARNEINEQVESAR
+356 ASARNEINQQVESAR

-384 VKLQNEGKLQLAES
+384 VKLQNESKLQLAEE

-411 RMAESAAAELLR
+411 RLAEAAAAELLR

-483 EANSLLENEK
+483 EANSLLEKEK
-493 DISTIA
+493 DISISA

-506 NTQSSQLRNQLNELQ
+506 NTQTSQLRNQLNELQ
-521 GLLDKSKEADS
+521 GLLDESKEADS
-532 NAKVQIESLG
+532 KAQIQLKSLG
-542 KDLNLALARVAA
+542 TDLNLALARVAA
-554 KQRKLAAE
+554 EQRKVAA
-562 QAKVAE
+562 

-575 LEASEKQRYAEEAN
+575 LEAKEKLRFAEEAK
-589 DLKKFRS
+589 DLRKFRS
-596 QFFGESRK
+596 QFFGELRK
-604 LMEGKEGV
+604 VMEGQEGV

-619 VFSSEVLFSI
+619 VFSSEVLFSV
-629 GSADLGIS
+629 GSANLGS
-637 GKKEIDKVAKI
+637 LGKTEINKVAKI
-648 IKEIA
+648 INQIAGEIP
-653 DKIPPN
+653 DG

-665 VDGHTDI
+665 VDGHTDRI
-672 LSFSG
+672 PFSG
-677 IGKKYKDNWEL
+677 FGKDYKDNWEL

-698 YLMDDQK
+698 YLMDDLK

-712 ANGFGEFHPIDSRNI
+712 ANGFGEFQPIDDRDTP
-727 EEAYKTNRRI
+727 EAYKTNRRI
-737 ELKFTER
+737 ELKFTEK

>member
-1 MALKRSG
+1 MALKRPG

-32 VLSIFMIVQFTLRE
+32 VISIFMIVQFTLRE

-54 LNNLSSQIEQ
+54 LDDLSSQIEQ
-64 QDSELNNLST
+64 QDLELNDLST
-74 LIGKKEAELKN
+74 LIGNKEDELKK
-85 LSVEILTKEERLNK
+85 LSTEILSKEKRLDN
-99 LSSDISQK
+99 LTSEISEK
-107 DLMLESL
+107 DLKLNSL
-114 SSQVTEQD
+114 SSIVTEQD
-122 TELDDLAL
+122 LELDDLSL

-137 ALGLEKLRANNI
+137 ALGLERLRANGI
-149 EDDLGKTKDILDKA
+149 EEDLGKTKDILNEA
-163 EDQISLHLSTISNLT
+163 EDQISLHLATISNLT
-178 KKSTIQTK
+178 KKSSIQIEK
-186 TIDGYKLQVETL
+186 IDGYKLQINSL
-198 LSNNIQL
+198 LSDKLQL
-205 ENSNE
+205 ENFNQ
-210 DLAVSKSALELQI
+210 DLAINKSALELQI

-229 KSKLEVKNVDTINDK
+229 KSKLEAKNIDTINKK

-249 ALLSARTEIN
+249 ALVRARNEIN
-259 EDKEAAR
+259 EREEVAR

-277 LIVKLRNE
+277 LIVKLQNE
-285 GELQA
+285 GELRA
-290 EKITSVRKQLSET
+290 EEITSIRKVLSET

-317 KEKLKSTNDELTSLL
+317 KQKLKSTSDELTSLL
-332 LAKAKLETENI
+332 FANSKLEAENN

-349 SAIELAL
+349 NVIELAL
-356 ASARNEINEQVESAR
+356 ASARNEINQQVESAR

-384 VKLQNEGKLQLAES
+384 VKLQNESKLQLVEE

-411 RMAESAAAELLR
+411 RLAEAAAAELLR

-493 DISTIA
+493 DISITA

-506 NTQSSQLRNQLNELQ
+506 NTQTSRLRNQLNELQ
-521 GLLDKSKEADS
+521 GLLDESKEADS
-532 NAKVQIESLG
+532 KAQIQLKSLG
-542 KDLNLALARVAA
+542 TDLNLALARVAA
-554 KQRKLAAE
+554 EQRKVAA
-562 QAKVAE
+562 

-575 LEASEKQRYAEEAN
+575 LEAKEKLRFAEEAK
-589 DLKKFRS
+589 DLRKFRS
-596 QFFGESRK
+596 QFFGELRK
-604 LMEGKEGV
+604 VMEGQEGV

-619 VFSSEVLFSI
+619 VFSSEVLFSV
-629 GSADLGIS
+629 GSANLGS
-637 GKKEIDKVAKI
+637 LGKTEINKVAKI
-648 IKEIA
+648 INQIAGEIP
-653 DKIPPN
+653 DG

-665 VDGHTDI
+665 VDGHTDRI
-672 LSFSG
+672 PFSG
-677 IGKKYKDNWEL
+677 FGKDYKDNWEL

-698 YLMDDQK
+698 YLMDDLK

-712 ANGFGEFHPIDSRNI
+712 ANGFGEFQPIDDRDTP
-727 EEAYKTNRRI
+727 EAYKTNRRI
-737 ELKFTER
+737 ELKFTEK

>member
-1 MALKRSG
+1 MALKRPG

-32 VLSIFMIVQFTLRE
+32 VISIFMIVQFTLRE

-54 LNNLSSQIEQ
+54 LDDLSSQIEQ
-64 QDSELNNLST
+64 QDLELNDLST
-74 LIGKKEAELKN
+74 LIGNKEDELKK
-85 LSVEILTKEERLNK
+85 LSTEILSKEKRLDN
-99 LSSDISQK
+99 LTSEISEK
-107 DLMLESL
+107 DLKLNSL
-114 SSQVTEQD
+114 SSIVTEQD
-122 TELDDLAL
+122 LELDDLSL

-137 ALGLEKLRANNI
+137 ALGLERLRANGI
-149 EDDLGKTKDILDKA
+149 EEDLGKTKDILNEA
-163 EDQISLHLSTISNLT
+163 EDQISLHLATISNLT
-178 KKSTIQTK
+178 KKSSIQIEK
-186 TIDGYKLQVETL
+186 IDGYKLQIDSL
-198 LSNNIQL
+198 LSDKLQL
-205 ENSNE
+205 ENFNQ
-210 DLAVSKSALELQI
+210 DLAINKSALELQI

-229 KSKLEVKNVDTINDK
+229 KSKLEAKSIDTINKK

-249 ALLSARTEIN
+249 ALVRARNEIN
-259 EDKEAAR
+259 EREEVAR

-277 LIVKLRNE
+277 LIVKLQNE
-285 GELQA
+285 GELRA
-290 EKITSVRKQLSET
+290 EEITSIRKVLSET

-317 KEKLKSTNDELTSLL
+317 KQKLKSTSDELMSLL
-332 LAKAKLETENI
+332 FANSKLEAENS

-349 SAIELAL
+349 NVIELAL
-356 ASARNEINEQVESAR
+356 ASARNEINQQVESAR

-384 VKLQNEGKLQLAES
+384 VKLQNESKLQLAEE

-411 RMAESAAAELLR
+411 RLAEAAAAELLR

-483 EANSLLENEK
+483 EANSLLEKEK
-493 DISTIA
+493 DISITA

-506 NTQSSQLRNQLNELQ
+506 NTQTSQLRNQLNELQ
-521 GLLDKSKEADS
+521 GLLDESKEADS
-532 NAKVQIESLG
+532 KAQIQLKSLG
-542 KDLNLALARVAA
+542 TDLNLALARVAA
-554 KQRKLAAE
+554 EQRKVAA
-562 QAKVAE
+562 

-575 LEASEKQRYAEEAN
+575 LEAKEKLRFAEEAK
-589 DLKKFRS
+589 DLRKFRS
-596 QFFGESRK
+596 QFFGELRK
-604 LMEGKEGV
+604 VMEGQEGV

-619 VFSSEVLFSI
+619 VFSSEVLFSV
-629 GSADLGIS
+629 GSANLGS
-637 GKKEIDKVAKI
+637 LGKTEINKVAKI
-648 IKEIA
+648 INQIAGEIP
-653 DKIPPN
+653 DG

-665 VDGHTDI
+665 VDGHTDRI
-672 LSFSG
+672 PFSG
-677 IGKKYKDNWEL
+677 FGKDYKDNWEL

-698 YLMDDQK
+698 YLMDDLK

-712 ANGFGEFHPIDSRNI
+712 ANGFGQFQPIDDRDTP
-727 EEAYKTNRRI
+727 EAYKTNRRI
-737 ELKFTER
+737 ELKFTEK

>member
-54 LNNLSSQIEQ
+54 LSNLSSQIEE
-64 QDSELNNLST
+64 QDLELNDLST
-74 LIGKKEAELKN
+74 LIGNKEDELKN
-85 LSVEILTKEERLNK
+85 LSAEILSKEKRLDNLTLEISEK
-99 LSSDISQK
+99 DSKLDNLSSR
-107 DLMLESL
+107 
-114 SSQVTEQD
+114 VTEQD
-122 TELDDLAL
+122 LELDDLSL

-137 ALGLEKLRANNI
+137 ALGLERLRASGI
-149 EDDLGKTKDILDKA
+149 EEDLGKTKDILNEA
-163 EDQISLHLSTISNLT
+163 EDQISLHLATISNLT
-178 KKSTIQTK
+178 KKSSIQTEK
-186 TIDGYKLQVETL
+186 IDGYKLQIDNL
-198 LSNNIQL
+198 LSDKLQL

-210 DLAVSKSALELQI
+210 DLAISKSALELRI
-223 AGLLLA
+223 ASLLLA
-229 KSKLEVKNVDTINDK
+229 KSKLEAKNIDTINEK

-249 ALLSARTEIN
+249 ALIRARTEIN
-259 EDKEAAR
+259 DQEEVAR

-285 GELQA
+285 GKLQA
-290 EKITSVRKQLSET
+290 EEITSVRKELSET

-317 KEKLKSTNDELTSLL
+317 KEKLKSTNDELNSLL
-332 LAKAKLETENI
+332 YAKSKLEAEKI
-343 NTLNEK
+343 NNLNEK
-349 SAIELAL
+349 NAIELAL
-356 ASARNEINEQVESAR
+356 ASARNEINEQLENAR

-384 VKLQNEGKLQLAES
+384 EKLQNEGKLQLAEV

-411 RMAESAAAELLR
+411 RLAEAAAADLLR

-483 EANSLLENEK
+483 EANSLLEKEK
-493 DISTIA
+493 DISTSA

-506 NTQSSQLRNQLNELQ
+506 NTQTSQLRNQLNELQ
-521 GLLDKSKEADS
+521 GLLDESKEADTK
-532 NAKVQIESLG
+532 AQIQLKSLG
-542 KDLNLALARVAA
+542 TDLNLALARVAA
-554 KQRKLAAE
+554 EQRKVAA
-562 QAKVAE
+562 

-575 LEASEKQRYAEEAN
+575 LEAKEKLRFAEEAK
-589 DLKKFRS
+589 DLRKFRS
-596 QFFGESRK
+596 QFFGELRK
-604 LMEGKEGV
+604 VMEGQEGV

-619 VFSSEVLFSI
+619 VFSSEVLFSV
-629 GSADLGIS
+629 GSANLGS
-637 GKKEIDKVAKI
+637 LGKTEINKVAKI
-648 IKEIA
+648 INQIAGEIP
-653 DKIPPN
+653 DG

-665 VDGHTDI
+665 VDGHTDRI
-672 LSFSG
+672 PFSG
-677 IGKKYKDNWEL
+677 FGKDYKDNWEL

-698 YLMDDQK
+698 YLMDDLK

-712 ANGFGEFHPIDSRNI
+712 ANGFGEFQPIDDRDTP
-727 EEAYKTNRRI
+727 EAYKTNRRI

>member
-1 MALKRSG
+1 MALKRPG

-32 VLSIFMIVQFTLRE
+32 VISIFMIVQFTLRE

-54 LNNLSSQIEQ
+54 LDDLSSQIEQ
-64 QDSELNNLST
+64 QDLELNDLST
-74 LIGKKEAELKN
+74 LIGNKEDELKK
-85 LSVEILTKEERLNK
+85 LSTEILSKEKRLDN
-99 LSSDISQK
+99 LTSEISEK
-107 DLMLESL
+107 DLKLNSL
-114 SSQVTEQD
+114 SSIVTEQD
-122 TELDDLAL
+122 LELDDLSL

-137 ALGLEKLRANNI
+137 ALGLERLRANGI
-149 EDDLGKTKDILDKA
+149 EEDLGKTKDILNEA
-163 EDQISLHLSTISNLT
+163 EDQISLHLATISNLT
-178 KKSTIQTK
+178 KKSSIQIEK
-186 TIDGYKLQVETL
+186 IDGYKLQIDSL
-198 LSNNIQL
+198 LSDKLQL
-205 ENSNE
+205 ENFNQ
-210 DLAVSKSALELQI
+210 DLAINKSALELQI

-229 KSKLEVKNVDTINDK
+229 KSKLEAKNIDTINKK

-249 ALLSARTEIN
+249 ALVRARNEIN
-259 EDKEAAR
+259 EREEVAR

-277 LIVKLRNE
+277 LIVKLQNE
-285 GELQA
+285 GELRA
-290 EKITSVRKQLSET
+290 EEITSIRKVLSET

-317 KEKLKSTNDELTSLL
+317 KQKLKSTSDELTSLL
-332 LAKAKLETENI
+332 FANSKLVAENN

-349 SAIELAL
+349 NVIELAL
-356 ASARNEINEQVESAR
+356 ASARNEINQQVESAR

-384 VKLQNEGKLQLAES
+384 VKLQNESKLQLAEE

-411 RMAESAAAELLR
+411 RLAEAAAAELLR

-493 DISTIA
+493 DISITA

-506 NTQSSQLRNQLNELQ
+506 NTQTSQLRNQLNELQ
-521 GLLDKSKEADS
+521 GLLDESKEADS
-532 NAKVQIESLG
+532 KAQIQLKSLG
-542 KDLNLALARVAA
+542 TDLNLALARVAA
-554 KQRKLAAE
+554 EQRKVAA
-562 QAKVAE
+562 

-575 LEASEKQRYAEEAN
+575 LEAKEKLRFAEEAK
-589 DLKKFRS
+589 DLRKFRS
-596 QFFGESRK
+596 QFFGELRK
-604 LMEGKEGV
+604 VMEGQEGV

-619 VFSSEVLFSI
+619 VFSSEVLFSV
-629 GSADLGIS
+629 GSANLGS
-637 GKKEIDKVAKI
+637 LGKTEINKVAKI
-648 IKEIA
+648 INQIAGEIP
-653 DKIPPN
+653 DG

-665 VDGHTDI
+665 VDGHTDRI
-672 LSFSG
+672 PFSG
-677 IGKKYKDNWEL
+677 FGKDYKDNWEL

-698 YLMDDQK
+698 YLMDDLK

-712 ANGFGEFHPIDSRNI
+712 ANGFGEFQPIDDRDTP
-727 EEAYKTNRRI
+727 EAYKTNRRI
-737 ELKFTER
+737 ELKFTEK

>member
-1 MALKRSG
+1 MALKRPG

-32 VLSIFMIVQFTLRE
+32 VISIFMIVQFTLRE

-54 LNNLSSQIEQ
+54 LDDLSSQIEQ
-64 QDSELNNLST
+64 QDLELNDLST
-74 LIGKKEAELKN
+74 LIGNKEDELKK
-85 LSVEILTKEERLNK
+85 LSTEILSKEKRLDN
-99 LSSDISQK
+99 LTSEISEK
-107 DLMLESL
+107 DLKLNSL
-114 SSQVTEQD
+114 SSIVTEQD
-122 TELDDLAL
+122 LELDDLSL

-137 ALGLEKLRANNI
+137 ALGLERLRANGI
-149 EDDLGKTKDILDKA
+149 EEDLGKTKDILNEA
-163 EDQISLHLSTISNLT
+163 EDQISLHLATISNLT
-178 KKSTIQTK
+178 KKSSIQIEK
-186 TIDGYKLQVETL
+186 IDGYKLQINSL
-198 LSNNIQL
+198 LSDKLQL
-205 ENSNE
+205 ENFNQ
-210 DLAVSKSALELQI
+210 DLAINKSALELQI

-229 KSKLEVKNVDTINDK
+229 KSKLEAKNIDTINKK

-249 ALLSARTEIN
+249 ALVRARNEIN
-259 EDKEAAR
+259 EREEVAR

-277 LIVKLRNE
+277 LIVKLQNE
-285 GELQA
+285 GELRA
-290 EKITSVRKQLSET
+290 EEITSIRKVLSET

-317 KEKLKSTNDELTSLL
+317 KQKLKSTSDELTSLL
-332 LAKAKLETENI
+332 FANSKLEAENN

-349 SAIELAL
+349 NIIELAL
-356 ASARNEINEQVESAR
+356 ASARNEINQQVESAR

-384 VKLQNEGKLQLAES
+384 VKLQNESKLQLAEE

-411 RMAESAAAELLR
+411 RLAEAAAAELLR

-483 EANSLLENEK
+483 EANSLLEKEK
-493 DISTIA
+493 DISITA

-506 NTQSSQLRNQLNELQ
+506 NTQTSQLRNQLNELQ
-521 GLLDKSKEADS
+521 GLLDESKEADS
-532 NAKVQIESLG
+532 KAQIQLKSLG
-542 KDLNLALARVAA
+542 TDLNLALARVAA
-554 KQRKLAAE
+554 EQRKVAA
-562 QAKVAE
+562 

-575 LEASEKQRYAEEAN
+575 LEAKEKLRFAEEAK
-589 DLKKFRS
+589 DLRKFRS
-596 QFFGESRK
+596 QFFGELRK
-604 LMEGKEGV
+604 VMEGQEGV

-619 VFSSEVLFSI
+619 VFSSEVLFSV
-629 GSADLGIS
+629 GSANLGS
-637 GKKEIDKVAKI
+637 LGKTEINKVAKI
-648 IKEIA
+648 INQIAGEIP
-653 DKIPPN
+653 DG

-665 VDGHTDI
+665 VDGHTDRI
-672 LSFSG
+672 PFSG
-677 IGKKYKDNWEL
+677 FGKDYKDNWEL

-698 YLMDDQK
+698 YLMDDLK

-712 ANGFGEFHPIDSRNI
+712 ANGFGEFQPIDDRDTP
-727 EEAYKTNRRI
+727 EAYKTNRRI
-737 ELKFTER
+737 ELKFTEK

>member
-1 MALKRSG
+1 MALKRPG

-32 VLSIFMIVQFTLRE
+32 VISIFMIVQFTLRE

-54 LNNLSSQIEQ
+54 LDDLSSQIEQ
-64 QDSELNNLST
+64 QDLELNDLST
-74 LIGKKEAELKN
+74 LIGNKEDELKK
-85 LSVEILTKEERLNK
+85 LSTEILSKEKRLDN
-99 LSSDISQK
+99 LTSEISEK
-107 DLMLESL
+107 DLKLNSL
-114 SSQVTEQD
+114 SSIVTEQD
-122 TELDDLAL
+122 LELDDLSL

-137 ALGLEKLRANNI
+137 ALGLERLRANGI
-149 EDDLGKTKDILDKA
+149 EEDLGKTKDILNEA
-163 EDQISLHLSTISNLT
+163 EDQISLHLATISNLT
-178 KKSTIQTK
+178 KKSSIQIEK
-186 TIDGYKLQVETL
+186 IDGYKLQINSL
-198 LSNNIQL
+198 LSDKLQL
-205 ENSNE
+205 ENFNQ
-210 DLAVSKSALELQI
+210 DLAINKSALELQI

-229 KSKLEVKNVDTINDK
+229 KSKLEAKNIDTINKK

-249 ALLSARTEIN
+249 ALVRARNEIN
-259 EDKEAAR
+259 EREEVAR

-277 LIVKLRNE
+277 LIVKLQNE
-285 GELQA
+285 GELRA
-290 EKITSVRKQLSET
+290 EEITSIRKVLSET

-317 KEKLKSTNDELTSLL
+317 KQKLKSTSDELTSLL
-332 LAKAKLETENI
+332 FANSKLVAENN

-349 SAIELAL
+349 NVIELAL
-356 ASARNEINEQVESAR
+356 ASARNEINQQVESAR

-384 VKLQNEGKLQLAES
+384 VKLQNESKLQLAEE

-411 RMAESAAAELLR
+411 RLAEAAAAELLR

-493 DISTIA
+493 DISITA

-506 NTQSSQLRNQLNELQ
+506 NTQTSRLRNQLNELQ
-521 GLLDKSKEADS
+521 GLLDESKEADS
-532 NAKVQIESLG
+532 KAQIQLKSLG
-542 KDLNLALARVAA
+542 TDLNLALARVAA
-554 KQRKLAAE
+554 EQRKVAA
-562 QAKVAE
+562 

-575 LEASEKQRYAEEAN
+575 LEAKEKLRFAEEAK
-589 DLKKFRS
+589 DLRKFRS
-596 QFFGESRK
+596 QFFGELRK
-604 LMEGKEGV
+604 VMEGQEGV

-619 VFSSEVLFSI
+619 VFSSEVLFSV
-629 GSADLGIS
+629 GSANLGS
-637 GKKEIDKVAKI
+637 LGKTEINKVAKI
-648 IKEIA
+648 INQIAGEIP
-653 DKIPPN
+653 DG

-665 VDGHTDI
+665 VDGHTDRI
-672 LSFSG
+672 PFSG
-677 IGKKYKDNWEL
+677 FGKDYKDNWEL

-698 YLMDDQK
+698 YLMDDLK

-712 ANGFGEFHPIDSRNI
+712 ANGFGEFQPIDDRDTP
-727 EEAYKTNRRI
+727 EAYKTNRRI
-737 ELKFTER
+737 ELKFTEK

>member
-54 LNNLSSQIEQ
+54 LSNLSSQIEE
-64 QDSELNNLST
+64 QDLELNDLST
-74 LIGKKEAELKN
+74 LIGNKEDELKN
-85 LSVEILTKEERLNK
+85 LSAEILSKEKRLDNLTLEISEK
-99 LSSDISQK
+99 DSKLDNLSSR
-107 DLMLESL
+107 
-114 SSQVTEQD
+114 VTEQD
-122 TELDDLAL
+122 LELDDLSL

-137 ALGLEKLRANNI
+137 ALGLERLRANGI
-149 EDDLGKTKDILDKA
+149 EEDLGKTKDILNEA
-163 EDQISLHLSTISNLT
+163 EDQISLHLATISNLT
-178 KKSTIQTK
+178 KKSSIQTEK
-186 TIDGYKLQVETL
+186 IDGYKLQIDNL
-198 LSNNIQL
+198 LSDKLQL

-210 DLAVSKSALELQI
+210 DLAISKSALELRI
-223 AGLLLA
+223 ASLLLA
-229 KSKLEVKNVDTINDK
+229 KSKLEAKNIDTINEK

-249 ALLSARTEIN
+249 ALIRARTEIN
-259 EDKEAAR
+259 EQEEIAR

-290 EKITSVRKQLSET
+290 EEITSVRKELSET

-317 KEKLKSTNDELTSLL
+317 KEKLKSTNDELNSLL
-332 LAKAKLETENI
+332 IAKSKLEAENI
-343 NTLNEK
+343 NNLNEK
-349 SAIELAL
+349 NAIELAL
-356 ASARNEINEQVESAR
+356 ASARNEINEQLENAR

-384 VKLQNEGKLQLAES
+384 EKLQNEGKLQLAEV

-411 RMAESAAAELLR
+411 RLAEAAAADLLR

-483 EANSLLENEK
+483 EANSLLEKEK
-493 DISTIA
+493 DISTSA

-506 NTQSSQLRNQLNELQ
+506 NTQTSQLRNQLNELQ
-521 GLLDKSKEADS
+521 GLLDESKEADTK
-532 NAKVQIESLG
+532 AQIQLKSLG
-542 KDLNLALARVAA
+542 TDLNLALARVAA
-554 KQRKLAAE
+554 EQRKVAA
-562 QAKVAE
+562 

-575 LEASEKQRYAEEAN
+575 LEAKEKLRFAEEAK
-589 DLKKFRS
+589 DLRKFRS
-596 QFFGESRK
+596 QFFGELRK
-604 LMEGKEGV
+604 VMEGQEGV

-619 VFSSEVLFSI
+619 VFSSEVLFSV
-629 GSADLGIS
+629 GSANLGS
-637 GKKEIDKVAKI
+637 LGKTEINKVAKI
-648 IKEIA
+648 INQIAGEIP
-653 DKIPPN
+653 DG

-665 VDGHTDI
+665 VDGHTDRI
-672 LSFSG
+672 PFSG
-677 IGKKYKDNWEL
+677 FGKDYKDNWEL

-698 YLMDDQK
+698 YLMDDLK

-712 ANGFGEFHPIDSRNI
+712 ANGFGEFQPIDDRDTP
-727 EEAYKTNRRI
+727 EAYKTNRRI

>member
-54 LNNLSSQIEQ
+54 LSNLSSQIEE
-64 QDSELNNLST
+64 QDLELNDLST
-74 LIGKKEAELKN
+74 LIGNKEDELKN
-85 LSVEILTKEERLNK
+85 LSAEILSKEKRLDNLTLEISEK
-99 LSSDISQK
+99 DSKLDNLSSR
-107 DLMLESL
+107 
-114 SSQVTEQD
+114 VTEQD
-122 TELDDLAL
+122 LELDDLSL

-137 ALGLEKLRANNI
+137 ALGLERLRASGI
-149 EDDLGKTKDILDKA
+149 EEDLGKTKDILNEA
-163 EDQISLHLSTISNLT
+163 EDQISLHLATISNLT
-178 KKSTIQTK
+178 KKSSIQTEK
-186 TIDGYKLQVETL
+186 IDGYKLQIDNL
-198 LSNNIQL
+198 LSDKLQL

-210 DLAVSKSALELQI
+210 DLAISKSALELRI
-223 AGLLLA
+223 ASLLLA
-229 KSKLEVKNVDTINDK
+229 KSKLEAKNIDTINEK

-249 ALLSARTEIN
+249 ALIRARTEIN
-259 EDKEAAR
+259 EQEEIAR

-290 EKITSVRKQLSET
+290 EEITSVRKELSET

-317 KEKLKSTNDELTSLL
+317 KEKLKSTNDELNSLL
-332 LAKAKLETENI
+332 YAKSKLEAEKI
-343 NTLNEK
+343 NNLNEK
-349 SAIELAL
+349 NAIELAL
-356 ASARNEINEQVESAR
+356 ASARNEINEQLENAR

-384 VKLQNEGKLQLAES
+384 EKLQNEGKLQLAEV

-411 RMAESAAAELLR
+411 RLAEAAAADLLR

-434 AMSLALEA
+434 AMSLALES

-483 EANSLLENEK
+483 EANSLLEKEK
-493 DISTIA
+493 DISTSA

-506 NTQSSQLRNQLNELQ
+506 NTQTSQLRNQLNELQ
-521 GLLDKSKEADS
+521 GLLDESKEADTK
-532 NAKVQIESLG
+532 AQIQLKSLG
-542 KDLNLALARVAA
+542 TDLNLALARVAA
-554 KQRKLAAE
+554 EQRKVAA
-562 QAKVAE
+562 

-575 LEASEKQRYAEEAN
+575 LEAKEKLRFAEEAK
-589 DLKKFRS
+589 DLRKFRS
-596 QFFGESRK
+596 QFFGELRK
-604 LMEGKEGV
+604 VMEGQEGV

-619 VFSSEVLFSI
+619 VFSSEVLFSV
-629 GSADLGIS
+629 GSANLGS
-637 GKKEIDKVAKI
+637 LGKTEINKVAKI
-648 IKEIA
+648 INQIAGEIP
-653 DKIPPN
+653 DG

-665 VDGHTDI
+665 VDGHTDRI
-672 LSFSG
+672 PFSG
-677 IGKKYKDNWEL
+677 FGKDYKDNWEL

-698 YLMDDQK
+698 YLMDDLK

-712 ANGFGEFHPIDSRNI
+712 ANGFGEFQPIDDRDTP
-727 EEAYKTNRRI
+727 EAYKTNRRI

>member
-1 MALKRSG
+1 MALKRPG

-32 VLSIFMIVQFTLRE
+32 VISIFMIVQFTLRE

-54 LNNLSSQIEQ
+54 LDDLSSQIEQ
-64 QDSELNNLST
+64 QDLELNDLST
-74 LIGKKEAELKN
+74 LIGNKEDELKK
-85 LSVEILTKEERLNK
+85 LSTEILSKEKRLDN
-99 LSSDISQK
+99 LTSEISEK
-107 DLMLESL
+107 DLKLNSL
-114 SSQVTEQD
+114 SSIVTEQD
-122 TELDDLAL
+122 LELDDLSL

-137 ALGLEKLRANNI
+137 ALGLERLRANGI
-149 EDDLGKTKDILDKA
+149 EEDLGKTKDILNEA
-163 EDQISLHLSTISNLT
+163 EDQISLHLATISNLT
-178 KKSTIQTK
+178 KKSSIQIEK
-186 TIDGYKLQVETL
+186 IDGYKLQIDSL
-198 LSNNIQL
+198 LSDKLQL
-205 ENSNE
+205 ENFNQ
-210 DLAVSKSALELQI
+210 DLAINKSALELQI

-229 KSKLEVKNVDTINDK
+229 KSKLEAKNIDTINKK

-249 ALLSARTEIN
+249 ALVRARNEIN
-259 EDKEAAR
+259 EREEVAR

-277 LIVKLRNE
+277 LIVKLQNE
-285 GELQA
+285 GELRA
-290 EKITSVRKQLSET
+290 EEITSIRKVLSET

-317 KEKLKSTNDELTSLL
+317 KQKLKSTSDELTSLL
-332 LAKAKLETENI
+332 FANSKLVVENN

-349 SAIELAL
+349 NVIELAL
-356 ASARNEINEQVESAR
+356 ASARNEINQQVESAR

-384 VKLQNEGKLQLAES
+384 VKLQNESKLQLAEE

-411 RMAESAAAELLR
+411 RLAEAAAAELLR

-483 EANSLLENEK
+483 EANSLLEKEK
-493 DISTIA
+493 DISITA

-506 NTQSSQLRNQLNELQ
+506 NTQTSQLRNQLNELQ
-521 GLLDKSKEADS
+521 GLLDESKEADS
-532 NAKVQIESLG
+532 KAQIQLKSLG
-542 KDLNLALARVAA
+542 TDLNLALARVAA
-554 KQRKLAAE
+554 EQRKVAA
-562 QAKVAE
+562 

-575 LEASEKQRYAEEAN
+575 LEAKEKLRFAEEAK
-589 DLKKFRS
+589 DLRKFRS
-596 QFFGESRK
+596 QFFGELRK
-604 LMEGKEGV
+604 VMEGQEGV

-619 VFSSEVLFSI
+619 VFSSEVLFSV
-629 GSADLGIS
+629 GSANLGS
-637 GKKEIDKVAKI
+637 LGKTEINKVAKI
-648 IKEIA
+648 INQIAGEIP
-653 DKIPPN
+653 DG

-665 VDGHTDI
+665 VDGHTDRI
-672 LSFSG
+672 PFSG
-677 IGKKYKDNWEL
+677 FGKDYKDNWEL

-698 YLMDDQK
+698 YLMDDLK

-712 ANGFGEFHPIDSRNI
+712 ANGFGEFQPIDDRDTP
-727 EEAYKTNRRI
+727 EAYKTNRRI
-737 ELKFTER
+737 ELKFTEK

>member
-1 MALKRSG
+1 MALKRPG

-32 VLSIFMIVQFTLRE
+32 VISIFMIVQFTLRE

-54 LNNLSSQIEQ
+54 LDDLSSQIEQ
-64 QDSELNNLST
+64 QDLELNDLST
-74 LIGKKEAELKN
+74 LIGNKEDELKK
-85 LSVEILTKEERLNK
+85 LSTEILSKEKRLDN
-99 LSSDISQK
+99 LTSEISEK
-107 DLMLESL
+107 DLKLNSL
-114 SSQVTEQD
+114 SSIVTEQD
-122 TELDDLAL
+122 LELDDLSL

-137 ALGLEKLRANNI
+137 ALGLERLRANGI
-149 EDDLGKTKDILDKA
+149 EEDLGKTKDILNEA
-163 EDQISLHLSTISNLT
+163 EDQISLHLATISNLT
-178 KKSTIQTK
+178 KKSSIQIEK
-186 TIDGYKLQVETL
+186 IDGYKLQINSL
-198 LSNNIQL
+198 LSDKLQL
-205 ENSNE
+205 ENFNQ
-210 DLAVSKSALELQI
+210 DLAINKSALELQI

-229 KSKLEVKNVDTINDK
+229 KSKQEAKNIDTINKK

-249 ALLSARTEIN
+249 ALVRARNEIN
-259 EDKEAAR
+259 EREEVAR

-277 LIVKLRNE
+277 LIVKLQNE
-285 GELQA
+285 GELRA
-290 EKITSVRKQLSET
+290 EEITSIRKVLSET

-317 KEKLKSTNDELTSLL
+317 KQKLKSTSDELTSLL
-332 LAKAKLETENI
+332 FANSKLEAENS

-349 SAIELAL
+349 NVIELAL
-356 ASARNEINEQVESAR
+356 ASARNEINQQVESAR

-384 VKLQNEGKLQLAES
+384 VKLQNESKLQLAEE

-411 RMAESAAAELLR
+411 RLAEAAAAELLR

-453 IAAANALEKSLKID
+453 IAAANAVEKSLKID

-483 EANSLLENEK
+483 EANSLLEKEK
-493 DISTIA
+493 DISITA

-506 NTQSSQLRNQLNELQ
+506 NTQTSQLRNQLNELQ
-521 GLLDKSKEADS
+521 GLLDESKEADS
-532 NAKVQIESLG
+532 KAQIQLKSLG
-542 KDLNLALARVAA
+542 TDLNLALARVAA
-554 KQRKLAAE
+554 EQRKVAA
-562 QAKVAE
+562 

-575 LEASEKQRYAEEAN
+575 LEAKEKLRFAEEAK
-589 DLKKFRS
+589 DLRKFRS
-596 QFFGESRK
+596 QFFGELRK
-604 LMEGKEGV
+604 VMEGQEGV

-619 VFSSEVLFSI
+619 VFSSEVLFSV
-629 GSADLGIS
+629 GSANLGS
-637 GKKEIDKVAKI
+637 LGKTEINKVAKI
-648 IKEIA
+648 INQIAGEIP
-653 DKIPPN
+653 DG

-665 VDGHTDI
+665 VDGHTDRI
-672 LSFSG
+672 PFSG
-677 IGKKYKDNWEL
+677 FGKDYKDNWEL

-698 YLMDDQK
+698 YLMDDLK

-712 ANGFGEFHPIDSRNI
+712 ANGFGEFQPIDDRDTP
-727 EEAYKTNRRI
+727 EAYKTNRRI
-737 ELKFTER
+737 ELKFTEK

>member
-1 MALKRSG
+1 MALKRPG

-32 VLSIFMIVQFTLRE
+32 VISIFMIVQFTLRE

-54 LNNLSSQIEQ
+54 LDDLSSQIEQ
-64 QDSELNNLST
+64 QDLELNDLST
-74 LIGKKEAELKN
+74 LIGNKEDELKK
-85 LSVEILTKEERLNK
+85 LSTEILSKEKRLYN
-99 LSSDISQK
+99 LTSEISEK
-107 DLMLESL
+107 DLKLNSL
-114 SSQVTEQD
+114 SSIVTEQD
-122 TELDDLAL
+122 LELDDLSL

-137 ALGLEKLRANNI
+137 ALGLERLRANGI
-149 EDDLGKTKDILDKA
+149 EEDLGKTKDILNEA
-163 EDQISLHLSTISNLT
+163 EDQISLHLATISNLT
-178 KKSTIQTK
+178 KKSSIQIEK
-186 TIDGYKLQVETL
+186 IDGYKLQIDSL
-198 LSNNIQL
+198 LSDKLQL
-205 ENSNE
+205 ENFNQ
-210 DLAVSKSALELQI
+210 DLAINKSALELQI

-229 KSKLEVKNVDTINDK
+229 KSKLEAKNIDTINKK

-249 ALLSARTEIN
+249 ALVRARNEIN
-259 EDKEAAR
+259 KREEVAR

-277 LIVKLRNE
+277 LIVKLQNE
-285 GELQA
+285 GELRA
-290 EKITSVRKQLSET
+290 EEITSIRKVLSET

-317 KEKLKSTNDELTSLL
+317 KQKLKSTSDELTSLL
-332 LAKAKLETENI
+332 FANSKLVAENN

-349 SAIELAL
+349 NVIELAL
-356 ASARNEINEQVESAR
+356 ASARNEINQQVESAR

-384 VKLQNEGKLQLAES
+384 VKLQNESKLQLAEE

-411 RMAESAAAELLR
+411 RLAEAAAAELLR

-453 IAAANALEKSLKID
+453 IAAANASEKSLKID

-483 EANSLLENEK
+483 EANSLLEKEK
-493 DISTIA
+493 DISITA

-506 NTQSSQLRNQLNELQ
+506 NTQTSQLRNQLNELQ
-521 GLLDKSKEADS
+521 GLLDESKEADS
-532 NAKVQIESLG
+532 KAQIQLKSLG
-542 KDLNLALARVAA
+542 TDLNLALARVAA
-554 KQRKLAAE
+554 EQRKVAA
-562 QAKVAE
+562 

-575 LEASEKQRYAEEAN
+575 LEAKEKLRFAEEAK
-589 DLKKFRS
+589 DLRKFRS
-596 QFFGESRK
+596 QFFGELRK
-604 LMEGKEGV
+604 VMEGQEGV

-619 VFSSEVLFSI
+619 VFSSEVLFSV
-629 GSADLGIS
+629 GSANLGS
-637 GKKEIDKVAKI
+637 LGKTEINKVAKI
-648 IKEIA
+648 INQIAGEIP
-653 DKIPPN
+653 DG

-665 VDGHTDI
+665 VDGHTDRI
-672 LSFSG
+672 PFSG
-677 IGKKYKDNWEL
+677 FGKDYKDNWEL

-698 YLMDDQK
+698 YLMDDLK

-712 ANGFGEFHPIDSRNI
+712 ANGFGEFQPIDDRDTP
-727 EEAYKTNRRI
+727 EAYKTNRRI
-737 ELKFTER
+737 ELKFTEK

>member
-64 QDSELNNLST
+64 QDSELNNLSS
-74 LIGKKEAELKN
+74 LISKKETELN
-85 LSVEILTKEERLNK
+85 SLSTQILSKEERLNK
-99 LSSDISQK
+99 LTSDISQK

-229 KSKLEVKNVDTINDK
+229 KSKLEAKNIDTINKK

-249 ALLSARTEIN
+249 ALVRARNEIN
-259 EDKEAAR
+259 EREEVAR

-277 LIVKLRNE
+277 LIVKLQNE
-285 GELQA
+285 GELRA
-290 EKITSVRKQLSET
+290 EEITSIRKVLSET

-317 KEKLKSTNDELTSLL
+317 KQKLKSTSDELTSLL
-332 LAKAKLETENI
+332 FANSKLVAENN

-349 SAIELAL
+349 NVIELAL
-356 ASARNEINEQVESAR
+356 ASARNEINQQVESAR

-384 VKLQNEGKLQLAES
+384 VKLQNESKLQLAEE

-411 RMAESAAAELLR
+411 RLAEAAAAELLR

-483 EANSLLENEK
+483 EANSLLEKEK
-493 DISTIA
+493 DISITA

-506 NTQSSQLRNQLNELQ
+506 NTQTSQLRNQLNELQ
-521 GLLDKSKEADS
+521 GLLDESKEADS
-532 NAKVQIESLG
+532 KAQIQLKSLG
-542 KDLNLALARVAA
+542 TDLNLALARVAA
-554 KQRKLAAE
+554 EQRKVAA
-562 QAKVAE
+562 

-575 LEASEKQRYAEEAN
+575 LEAKEKLRFAEEAK
-589 DLKKFRS
+589 DLRKFRS
-596 QFFGESRK
+596 QFFGELRK
-604 LMEGKEGV
+604 VMEGQEGV

-619 VFSSEVLFSI
+619 VFSSEVLFSV
-629 GSADLGIS
+629 GSANLGS
-637 GKKEIDKVAKI
+637 LGKTEINKVAKI
-648 IKEIA
+648 INQIAGEIP
-653 DKIPPN
+653 DG

-665 VDGHTDI
+665 VDGHTDRI
-672 LSFSG
+672 PFSG
-677 IGKKYKDNWEL
+677 FGKDYKDNWEL

-698 YLMDDQK
+698 YLMDDLK

-712 ANGFGEFHPIDSRNI
+712 ANGFGEFQPIDDRDTP
-727 EEAYKTNRRI
+727 EAYKTNRRI
-737 ELKFTER
+737 ELKFTEK

>member
-1 MALKRSG
+1 MALKRPG

-32 VLSIFMIVQFTLRE
+32 VISIFMIVQFTLRE

-54 LNNLSSQIEQ
+54 LDDLSSQIEQ
-64 QDSELNNLST
+64 QDLELNDLFT
-74 LIGKKEAELKN
+74 LIGNKEDELKK
-85 LSVEILTKEERLNK
+85 LSTEILSKEKRLDN
-99 LSSDISQK
+99 LTSEISEK
-107 DLMLESL
+107 DLKLNSL
-114 SSQVTEQD
+114 SSIVTEQD
-122 TELDDLAL
+122 LELDDLSL

-137 ALGLEKLRANNI
+137 ALGLERLRANGI
-149 EDDLGKTKDILDKA
+149 EEDLGKTKDILNEA
-163 EDQISLHLSTISNLT
+163 EDQISLHLATISNLT
-178 KKSTIQTK
+178 KKSSIQIEK
-186 TIDGYKLQVETL
+186 IDGYKLQIDSL
-198 LSNNIQL
+198 LSDKLQL
-205 ENSNE
+205 ENFNQ
-210 DLAVSKSALELQI
+210 DLAINKSALELQI

-229 KSKLEVKNVDTINDK
+229 KSKLEAKNIDTINKK

-249 ALLSARTEIN
+249 ALVRARNEIN
-259 EDKEAAR
+259 EREEVAR

-277 LIVKLRNE
+277 LIVKLQNE
-285 GELQA
+285 GELRA
-290 EKITSVRKQLSET
+290 EEITSIRKVLSET

-317 KEKLKSTNDELTSLL
+317 KQKLKSTSDELTSLL
-332 LAKAKLETENI
+332 FANSKLVAENN

-349 SAIELAL
+349 NVIELAL
-356 ASARNEINEQVESAR
+356 ASARNEINQQVESAR

-384 VKLQNEGKLQLAES
+384 VKLQNESKLQLAEE

-411 RMAESAAAELLR
+411 RLAEAAAAELLR

-483 EANSLLENEK
+483 EANSLLEKEK
-493 DISTIA
+493 DISITA

-506 NTQSSQLRNQLNELQ
+506 NTQTSQLRNQLNELQ
-521 GLLDKSKEADS
+521 GLLDESKEADS
-532 NAKVQIESLG
+532 KAQIQLKSLG
-542 KDLNLALARVAA
+542 TDLNLALARVAA
-554 KQRKLAAE
+554 EQRKVAA
-562 QAKVAE
+562 

-575 LEASEKQRYAEEAN
+575 LEAKEKLRFAEEAK
-589 DLKKFRS
+589 DLRKFRS
-596 QFFGESRK
+596 QFFGELRK
-604 LMEGKEGV
+604 VMEGQEGV

-619 VFSSEVLFSI
+619 VFSSEVLFSV
-629 GSADLGIS
+629 GSANLGS
-637 GKKEIDKVAKI
+637 LGKTEINKVAKI
-648 IKEIA
+648 INQIAGEIP
-653 DKIPPN
+653 DG

-665 VDGHTDI
+665 VDGHTDRI
-672 LSFSG
+672 PFSG
-677 IGKKYKDNWEL
+677 FGKDYKDNWEL

-698 YLMDDQK
+698 YLMDDLK

-712 ANGFGEFHPIDSRNI
+712 ANGFGEFQPIDDRDTP
-727 EEAYKTNRRI
+727 EAYKTNRRI
-737 ELKFTER
+737 ELKFTEK

>member
-1 MALKRSG
+1 MALKRPG

-32 VLSIFMIVQFTLRE
+32 VISIFMIVQFTLRE

-54 LNNLSSQIEQ
+54 LDDLSSQIEQ
-64 QDSELNNLST
+64 QDLELNDLST
-74 LIGKKEAELKN
+74 LIGNKEDELKK
-85 LSVEILTKEERLNK
+85 LSTEILSKEKRLDN
-99 LSSDISQK
+99 LTSEISEK
-107 DLMLESL
+107 DLKLNSL
-114 SSQVTEQD
+114 SSIVTEQD
-122 TELDDLAL
+122 LELDDLSL

-137 ALGLEKLRANNI
+137 ALGLERLRANGI
-149 EDDLGKTKDILDKA
+149 EEDLGKTKDILNEA
-163 EDQISLHLSTISNLT
+163 EDQISLHLATISNLT
-178 KKSTIQTK
+178 KKSSIQIEK
-186 TIDGYKLQVETL
+186 IDGYKLQIDSL
-198 LSNNIQL
+198 LSDKLQL
-205 ENSNE
+205 ENFNQ
-210 DLAVSKSALELQI
+210 DLAINKSALELQI

-229 KSKLEVKNVDTINDK
+229 KSKLEAKNIDTINKK

-249 ALLSARTEIN
+249 ALVRARNEIN
-259 EDKEAAR
+259 EREEVAR

-277 LIVKLRNE
+277 LIVKLQNE
-285 GELQA
+285 GELRA
-290 EKITSVRKQLSET
+290 EEITSIRKVLSET

-317 KEKLKSTNDELTSLL
+317 KQKLKTTSDELTSLL
-332 LAKAKLETENI
+332 FANSKLEAENS

-349 SAIELAL
+349 NVIELAL
-356 ASARNEINEQVESAR
+356 ASARNEINQQVESAR

-384 VKLQNEGKLQLAES
+384 VKLQNESKLQLAEE

-411 RMAESAAAELLR
+411 RLAEAAAAELLR

-483 EANSLLENEK
+483 EANSLLEKEK
-493 DISTIA
+493 DISITA

-506 NTQSSQLRNQLNELQ
+506 NTQTSRLRNQLNELQ
-521 GLLDKSKEADS
+521 GLLDESKEADS
-532 NAKVQIESLG
+532 KAQIQLKSLG
-542 KDLNLALARVAA
+542 TDLNLALARVAA
-554 KQRKLAAE
+554 EQRKVAA
-562 QAKVAE
+562 

-575 LEASEKQRYAEEAN
+575 LEAKEKLRFAEEAK
-589 DLKKFRS
+589 DLRKFRS
-596 QFFGESRK
+596 QFFGELRK
-604 LMEGKEGV
+604 VMEGQEGV

-619 VFSSEVLFSI
+619 VFSSEVLFSV
-629 GSADLGIS
+629 GSANLGS
-637 GKKEIDKVAKI
+637 LGKTEINKVAKI
-648 IKEIA
+648 INQIAGEIP
-653 DKIPPN
+653 DG

-665 VDGHTDI
+665 VDGHTDRI
-672 LSFSG
+672 PFSG
-677 IGKKYKDNWEL
+677 FGKDYKDNWEL

-698 YLMDDQK
+698 YLMDDLK

-712 ANGFGEFHPIDSRNI
+712 ANGFGEFQPIDDRDTP
-727 EEAYKTNRRI
+727 EAYKTNRRI
-737 ELKFTER
+737 ELKFTEK

>member
-1 MALKRSG
+1 MALKRPG

-32 VLSIFMIVQFTLRE
+32 VISIFMIVQFTLRE

-54 LNNLSSQIEQ
+54 LDDLSSQIEQ
-64 QDSELNNLST
+64 QDLELNDLST
-74 LIGKKEAELKN
+74 LIGNKEDELKK
-85 LSVEILTKEERLNK
+85 LSTEILSKEKRLDN
-99 LSSDISQK
+99 LTSEISEK
-107 DLMLESL
+107 DLKLNSL
-114 SSQVTEQD
+114 SSIVTEQD
-122 TELDDLAL
+122 LELDDLSL

-137 ALGLEKLRANNI
+137 ALGLERLRANGI
-149 EDDLGKTKDILDKA
+149 EEDLGKTKDILNEA
-163 EDQISLHLSTISNLT
+163 EDQISLHLATISNLT
-178 KKSTIQTK
+178 KKSSIQIEK
-186 TIDGYKLQVETL
+186 IDGYKLQIDSL
-198 LSNNIQL
+198 LSDKLQL
-205 ENSNE
+205 ENFNQ
-210 DLAVSKSALELQI
+210 DLAINKSALELQI

-229 KSKLEVKNVDTINDK
+229 KSKLEAKNIDTINKK

-249 ALLSARTEIN
+249 ALVRARNEIN
-259 EDKEAAR
+259 EREEVAR

-277 LIVKLRNE
+277 LIVKLQNE
-285 GELQA
+285 GELRA
-290 EKITSVRKQLSET
+290 EEITSIRKVLSET

-317 KEKLKSTNDELTSLL
+317 KQKLKSTSDELTSLL
-332 LAKAKLETENI
+332 FANSKLEAENN

-349 SAIELAL
+349 NVIELAL
-356 ASARNEINEQVESAR
+356 ASARNEINQQVESAR

-384 VKLQNEGKLQLAES
+384 VKLQNESKLQLAEE

-411 RMAESAAAELLR
+411 RLAEAAAAELLS

-483 EANSLLENEK
+483 EANSLLEKEK
-493 DISTIA
+493 DISITA

-506 NTQSSQLRNQLNELQ
+506 NTQTSQLRNQLNELQ
-521 GLLDKSKEADS
+521 GLLDESKEADS
-532 NAKVQIESLG
+532 KAQIQLKSLG
-542 KDLNLALARVAA
+542 TDLNLALARVAA
-554 KQRKLAAE
+554 EQRKVAA
-562 QAKVAE
+562 

-575 LEASEKQRYAEEAN
+575 LEAKEKLRFAEEAK
-589 DLKKFRS
+589 DLRKFRS
-596 QFFGESRK
+596 QFFGELRK
-604 LMEGKEGV
+604 VMEGQEGV

-619 VFSSEVLFSI
+619 VFSSEVLFSV
-629 GSADLGIS
+629 GSANLGS
-637 GKKEIDKVAKI
+637 LGKTEINKVAKI
-648 IKEIA
+648 INQIAGEIP
-653 DKIPPN
+653 DG

-665 VDGHTDI
+665 VDGHTDRI
-672 LSFSG
+672 PFSG
-677 IGKKYKDNWEL
+677 FGKDYKDNWEL

-698 YLMDDQK
+698 YLMDDLK

-712 ANGFGEFHPIDSRNI
+712 ANGFGEFQPIDDRDTP
-727 EEAYKTNRRI
+727 EAYKTNRRI
-737 ELKFTER
+737 ELKFTEK

>member
-54 LNNLSSQIEQ
+54 LSNLSSQIEE
-64 QDSELNNLST
+64 QDLELNDLST
-74 LIGKKEAELKN
+74 LIGNKEDELKN
-85 LSVEILTKEERLNK
+85 LSAEILSKEKRLDNLTLEISEK
-99 LSSDISQK
+99 DSKLDNLSSR
-107 DLMLESL
+107 
-114 SSQVTEQD
+114 VTEQD
-122 TELDDLAL
+122 LELDDLSL

-137 ALGLEKLRANNI
+137 ALGLERLRASGI
-149 EDDLGKTKDILDKA
+149 EEDLGKTKDILNEA
-163 EDQISLHLSTISNLT
+163 EDQISLHLATISNLT
-178 KKSTIQTK
+178 KKSSIQIEK
-186 TIDGYKLQVETL
+186 IDGYKLQIDNL
-198 LSNNIQL
+198 LSDKLQL

-210 DLAVSKSALELQI
+210 DLAISKSALELRI
-223 AGLLLA
+223 ASLLLA
-229 KSKLEVKNVDTINDK
+229 KSKLEAKNIDTINEK

-249 ALLSARTEIN
+249 ALIRARTEIN
-259 EDKEAAR
+259 EQEEIAR

-290 EKITSVRKQLSET
+290 EEITSVKKELSET

-317 KEKLKSTNDELTSLL
+317 KEKLKSTNDELNSLL
-332 LAKAKLETENI
+332 IAKSKLEAENI
-343 NTLNEK
+343 NNLNEK
-349 SAIELAL
+349 NAIELAL
-356 ASARNEINEQVESAR
+356 ASARNEINEQIENAR

-384 VKLQNEGKLQLAES
+384 EKLQNEGKLQLAEV

-411 RMAESAAAELLR
+411 RLAEAAAAELLR

-434 AMSLALEA
+434 AMTLALEA

-483 EANSLLENEK
+483 EANSLLEKEK
-493 DISTIA
+493 DISSSA

-506 NTQSSQLRNQLNELQ
+506 NTQTSQLRNQLNELQ
-521 GLLDKSKEADS
+521 GLLDESKEADTK
-532 NAKVQIESLG
+532 AQIQLKSLG
-542 KDLNLALARVAA
+542 TDLNLALARVAA
-554 KQRKLAAE
+554 EQRKVAA
-562 QAKVAE
+562 

-575 LEASEKQRYAEEAN
+575 LEAKEKLRFAEEAK
-589 DLKKFRS
+589 DLRKFRS
-596 QFFGESRK
+596 QFFGELRK
-604 LMEGKEGV
+604 VMEGQEGV

-619 VFSSEVLFSI
+619 VFSSEVLFSV
-629 GSADLGIS
+629 GSANLGS
-637 GKKEIDKVAKI
+637 LGKTEINKVAKI
-648 IKEIA
+648 INQIAGEIP
-653 DKIPPN
+653 DG

-665 VDGHTDI
+665 VDGHTDRI
-672 LSFSG
+672 PFSG
-677 IGKKYKDNWEL
+677 FGKDYKDNWEL

-698 YLMDDQK
+698 YLMDDLK

-712 ANGFGEFHPIDSRNI
+712 ANGFGEFQPIDDRDTP
-727 EEAYKTNRRI
+727 EAYKTNRRI

>member
-1 MALKRSG
+1 MALKRPG

-32 VLSIFMIVQFTLRE
+32 VISIFMIVQFTLRE

-54 LNNLSSQIEQ
+54 LDDLSSQIEQ
-64 QDSELNNLST
+64 QDLELNDLST
-74 LIGKKEAELKN
+74 LIGNKEDELKK
-85 LSVEILTKEERLNK
+85 LSTEILSKEKRLDN
-99 LSSDISQK
+99 LTSEISEK
-107 DLMLESL
+107 DLKLNSL
-114 SSQVTEQD
+114 SSIVTEQD
-122 TELDDLAL
+122 LELDDLSL

-137 ALGLEKLRANNI
+137 ALGLERLRANGI
-149 EDDLGKTKDILDKA
+149 EEDLGKTKDILNEA
-163 EDQISLHLSTISNLT
+163 EDQISLHLATISNLT
-178 KKSTIQTK
+178 KKSSIQIEK
-186 TIDGYKLQVETL
+186 IDGYKLQIDSL
-198 LSNNIQL
+198 LSDKLQL
-205 ENSNE
+205 ENFNQ
-210 DLAVSKSALELQI
+210 DLAINKSALELQI

-229 KSKLEVKNVDTINDK
+229 KSKLEAKNIDTINKK

-249 ALLSARTEIN
+249 ALVRARNEIN
-259 EDKEAAR
+259 EREEVAR

-277 LIVKLRNE
+277 LIVKLQNE
-285 GELQA
+285 GELRA
-290 EKITSVRKQLSET
+290 EEITSIRKVLSET

-317 KEKLKSTNDELTSLL
+317 KQKLKSTSDELTSLL
-332 LAKAKLETENI
+332 FANSKLEAENN

-349 SAIELAL
+349 NVIELAL
-356 ASARNEINEQVESAR
+356 ASARNEINQQVESAR

-384 VKLQNEGKLQLAES
+384 VKLQNESKLQLVEE

-411 RMAESAAAELLR
+411 RLAEAAAAELLR

-493 DISTIA
+493 DISITA

-506 NTQSSQLRNQLNELQ
+506 NTQTSQLRNQLNELQ
-521 GLLDKSKEADS
+521 GLLDESKEADS
-532 NAKVQIESLG
+532 KAQIQLKSLG
-542 KDLNLALARVAA
+542 TDLNLALARVAA
-554 KQRKLAAE
+554 EQRKVAA
-562 QAKVAE
+562 

-575 LEASEKQRYAEEAN
+575 LEAKEKLRFAEEAK
-589 DLKKFRS
+589 DLRKFRS
-596 QFFGESRK
+596 QFFGELRK
-604 LMEGKEGV
+604 VMEGQEGV

-619 VFSSEVLFSI
+619 VFSSEVLFSV
-629 GSADLGIS
+629 GSANLGS
-637 GKKEIDKVAKI
+637 LGKTEINKVAKI
-648 IKEIA
+648 INQIAGEIP
-653 DKIPPN
+653 DG

-665 VDGHTDI
+665 VDGHTDRI
-672 LSFSG
+672 PFSG
-677 IGKKYKDNWEL
+677 FGKDYKDNWEL

-698 YLMDDQK
+698 YLMDDLK

-712 ANGFGEFHPIDSRNI
+712 ANGFGEFQPIDDRDTP
-727 EEAYKTNRRI
+727 EAYKTNRRI
-737 ELKFTER
+737 ELKFTEK

>member
-1 MALKRSG
+1 MALKRPG

-32 VLSIFMIVQFTLRE
+32 VISIFMIVQFTLRE

-54 LNNLSSQIEQ
+54 LDDLSSQIEQ
-64 QDSELNNLST
+64 QDLELNDLST
-74 LIGKKEAELKN
+74 LIGNKEDELKK
-85 LSVEILTKEERLNK
+85 LSTEILSKEKRLDN
-99 LSSDISQK
+99 LTSEISEK
-107 DLMLESL
+107 DLKLNSL
-114 SSQVTEQD
+114 SSIVTEQD
-122 TELDDLAL
+122 LELDDLSL

-137 ALGLEKLRANNI
+137 ALGLERLRANGI
-149 EDDLGKTKDILDKA
+149 EEDLGKTKDILNEA
-163 EDQISLHLSTISNLT
+163 EDQISLHLATISNLT
-178 KKSTIQTK
+178 KKSSIQIEK
-186 TIDGYKLQVETL
+186 IDGYKLQINSL
-198 LSNNIQL
+198 LSDKLQL
-205 ENSNE
+205 ENFNQ
-210 DLAVSKSALELQI
+210 DLAINKSALELQI

-229 KSKLEVKNVDTINDK
+229 KSKLEAKNIDTINKK

-249 ALLSARTEIN
+249 ALVRARNEIN
-259 EDKEAAR
+259 EREEVAR

-277 LIVKLRNE
+277 LIVKLQNE
-285 GELQA
+285 GELRA
-290 EKITSVRKQLSET
+290 EEITSIRKVLSET

-317 KEKLKSTNDELTSLL
+317 KQKLKSTSDELTSLL
-332 LAKAKLETENI
+332 FVNSKLEAENN

-349 SAIELAL
+349 NVIELAL
-356 ASARNEINEQVESAR
+356 ASARNEINQQVESAR

-384 VKLQNEGKLQLAES
+384 VKLQNESKLQLVEE

-411 RMAESAAAELLR
+411 RLAEAAAAELLR

-483 EANSLLENEK
+483 EANSLLEKEK
-493 DISTIA
+493 DISITA

-506 NTQSSQLRNQLNELQ
+506 NTQTSRLRNQLNELQ
-521 GLLDKSKEADS
+521 GLLDESKEADS
-532 NAKVQIESLG
+532 KAQIQLKSLG
-542 KDLNLALARVAA
+542 TDLNLALARVAA
-554 KQRKLAAE
+554 EQRKVAA
-562 QAKVAE
+562 

-575 LEASEKQRYAEEAN
+575 LEAKEKLRFAEEAK
-589 DLKKFRS
+589 DLRKFRS
-596 QFFGESRK
+596 QFFGELRK
-604 LMEGKEGV
+604 VMEGQEGV

-619 VFSSEVLFSI
+619 VFSSEVLFSV
-629 GSADLGIS
+629 GSANLGS
-637 GKKEIDKVAKI
+637 LGKTEINKVAKI
-648 IKEIA
+648 INQIAGEIP
-653 DKIPPN
+653 DG

-665 VDGHTDI
+665 VDGHTDRI
-672 LSFSG
+672 PFSG
-677 IGKKYKDNWEL
+677 FGKDYKDNWEL

-698 YLMDDQK
+698 YLMDDLK

-712 ANGFGEFHPIDSRNI
+712 ANGFGEFQPIDDRDTP
-727 EEAYKTNRRI
+727 EAYKTNRRI
-737 ELKFTER
+737 ELKFTEK